1 MALIASGIHGSSPG
15 MSYEFYAEQTSGSG
29 NNRTIKITLKLKA
42 GQYSTSYYGYPVQWR
57 ANVNGSW
64 SGWMSVKGG
73 EAWRGSDGFRTF
85 TYTATTNVGT
95 TSSKSITVGIETDSI
110 GYTHW
115 DFSKTGS
122 LTVSQT
128 NVAPSLSGTVSIDGS
143 TSNRTISEN
152 ATQLVIKTPAASDT
166 NLSGYRF
173 RVSINGGG
181 YTEIYR
187 GASTS
192 YTHNI
197 SGYGEGTTF
206 KYVVDAYDSV
216 GAWSANIYSPTIT
229 KNKFTQDN
237 ISSTSSIAFGT
248 TTIAFTYSGASNT
261 QSGVTI
267 TKTLSCDNGITVY
280 NPNIT
285 AASPINL
292 TIYKSGTAP
301 STPYVKF
308 DDIKKVFATTTNKG
322 KGVLNFTLTSKNSN
336 ETTKTSSEAINVN
349 LQVNPNNTSASISL
363 VQTESTNY
371 LSIASSTNKYF
382 IPDGSKVTRV
392 KWSSVTGKLGEA
404 VTYQVYVAYGSGG
417 WTKIADLST
426 GTTYYNHAV
435 PVQTVSQQFKYKVR
449 VISTYNSDNF
459 SEATTSAQTLHYY
472 NEPSLT
478 QGTITRAA
486 TTADVIV
493 TIKSNSSI
501 PNINTKGTW
510 AVYKSGTTTPV
521 VSSGNLSVAQTS
533 QTLKLTGLTD
543 ANTYDLKVTY
553 NDDTGYMATNKVT
566 TIKIS
571 ANLPIM
577 FINKYGVGVNGVAAS
592 SSYSIDVNGAARI
605 RGSLTTDKGVAIT
618 TVGTSWIG
626 GKTHTNLLNFTGN
639 STGSYHPM
647 IRYTHNSGNVTN
659 IGAYQDRI
667 GFYGYKAAT
676 TANQTDVAAFLDTSD
691 NSFVVSGTLKA
702 ANVTIG
708 GANVYHTGR
717 KPTPA
722 DIGALPSSGGIISS
736 STLPQLTIK
745 NPSGQAADL
754 LFDRGSN
761 ANWKITTTGGNFRLQ
776 CDYTSGKVPLY
787 DVMRLDYNTGNVWFK
802 GCGYTDSGIFLL
814 PNNMKLYVE
823 WYEVAKNSSR
833 RITLPTGLYK
843 SRVLPPMT
851 SNYVTQ
857 GNYNAYSTVN
867 TIAVSHWDL
876 SGVTL
881 LNYDSSKPARVML
894 WVIGE

>member
-1 MALIASGIHGSSPG
+1 MALIASGIHGSGPG

-42 GQYSTSYYGYPVQWR
+42 GQYSTSYYAYPVQWR

-152 ATQLVIKTPAASDT
+152 TTQLVIKTPAASDT

-173 RVSINGGG
+173 RVSVNGGG

-187 GASTS
+187 GSSTS

-229 KNKFTQDN
+229 KNKFIQDN

-292 TIYKSGTAP
+292 KIWRTGEATPA
-301 STPYVKF
+301 STQPYVRF

-322 KGVLNFTLTSKNSN
+322 KGVLNFTLTSRNSN
-336 ETTKTSSEAINVN
+336 GTTKTSSEAINVN

-382 IPDGSKVTRV
+382 IPDGTKVTRV

-417 WTKIADLST
+417 WTKIADLPT

-577 FINKYGVGVNGVAAS
+577 FINKYGVGANGVAADS
-592 SSYSIDVNGAARI
+592 SN
-605 RGSLTTDKGVAIT
+605 SLKIKGNA
-618 TVGTSWIG
+618 
-626 GKTHTNLLNFTGN
+626 
-639 STGSYHPM
+639 
-647 IRYTHNSGNVTN
+647 N
-659 IGAYQDRI
+659 IA
-667 GFYGYKAAT
+667 
-676 TANQTDVAAFLDTSD
+676 
-691 NSFVVSGTLKA
+691 GTLNA
-702 ANVTIG
+702 TNVQVG
-708 GANVYHTGR
+708 GNNVYHTGR

-722 DIGALPSSGGIISS
+722 DIGASPTSHNHFNCGIIDAKDLNNYTTEGLQGVTNNNCTNQPASGYFYIFNMKYNN
-736 STLPQLTIK
+736 TNIK
-745 NPSGQAADL
+745 QIAYGYNQQKMYTRHRYNGTWSGWQ
-754 LFDRGSN
+754 
-761 ANWKITTTGGNFRLQ
+761 KV
-776 CDYTSGKVPLY
+776 YTSDNKPTPTEIGAIPEANREIRFL
-787 DVMRLDYNTGNVWFK
+787 GNVK
-802 GCGYTDSGIFLL
+802 SGTVIFDKT
-814 PNNMKLYVE
+814 KL
-823 WYEVAKNSSR
+823 KNGVKVSF
-833 RITLPTGLYK
+833 
-843 SRVLPPMT
+843 MT
-851 SNYVTQ
+851 SNKMGTDSWHYAINGKWTDGWTMSQEAKYVFDFTKIKPD
-857 GNYNAYSTVN
+857 GSVWLYEVSVFN
-867 TIAVSHWDL
+867 TYRESIGSRRCDGA
-876 SGVTL
+876 
-881 LNYDSSKPARVML
+881 SKL
-894 WVIGE
+894 YIGELNTLMVYLDHATNVCDNLTALIEYY

>member
-64 SGWMSVKGG
+64 SGWMKVKGS
-73 EAWRGSDGFRTF
+73 ESWRGSDGFRTF

-166 NLSGYRF
+166 NLSGSRF
-173 RVSINGGG
+173 RVSVNGGG

-187 GASTS
+187 GSSTS

-206 KYVVDAYDSV
+206 KYVVDDYDSV
-216 GAWSANIYSPTIT
+216 GAWSVNIYSPTIT
-229 KNKFTQDN
+229 KNKFIQDN

-292 TIYKSGTAP
+292 KIWRTGEATP
-301 STPYVKF
+301 TSTQPYVKF

-322 KGVLNFTLTSKNSN
+322 KGVLNFTLTSRNSN
-336 ETTKTSSEAINVN
+336 GTTKTSSEAINVN

-382 IPDGSKVTRV
+382 IPDGTKVTRV

-417 WTKIADLST
+417 WTKIADLPT

-459 SEATTSAQTLHYY
+459 LEATTSAQTLHFY

-521 VSSGNLSVAQTS
+521 VSSGNLSVAQTP

-543 ANTYDLKVTY
+543 ASTYDLKVTY

-577 FINKYGVGVNGVAAS
+577 FINKYGVGVNGVAADS
-592 SSYSIDVNGAARI
+592 SN
-605 RGSLTTDKGVAIT
+605 SLKVKGNA
-618 TVGTSWIG
+618 
-626 GKTHTNLLNFTGN
+626 
-639 STGSYHPM
+639 
-647 IRYTHNSGNVTN
+647 N
-659 IGAYQDRI
+659 IA
-667 GFYGYKAAT
+667 
-676 TANQTDVAAFLDTSD
+676 
-691 NSFVVSGTLKA
+691 GTLNA
-702 ANVTIG
+702 TNVQVG
-708 GANVYHTGR
+708 GNNVYHTGR

-722 DIGALPSSGGIISS
+722 DIGASPTSHNHFNCGIIDDKDLNNYTTEGLQGVTNNNCTNQPASGYFYIFNMKYNN
-736 STLPQLTIK
+736 TNIK
-745 NPSGQAADL
+745 QIAYGYNQQKMYTRHRYNGTWSGWQ
-754 LFDRGSN
+754 
-761 ANWKITTTGGNFRLQ
+761 KV
-776 CDYTSGKVPLY
+776 YTSDNKPTPTEIGAIPEANREIRFL
-787 DVMRLDYNTGNVWFK
+787 GNVK
-802 GCGYTDSGIFLL
+802 SGTVIFDKT
-814 PNNMKLYVE
+814 KL
-823 WYEVAKNSSR
+823 KNGVKVSF
-833 RITLPTGLYK
+833 
-843 SRVLPPMT
+843 MT
-851 SNYVTQ
+851 SNKMGTDSWHYAINGKWTDGWTMSQEAKYVFDFTKIKPD
-857 GNYNAYSTVN
+857 GSVWLYEVSVFN
-867 TIAVSHWDL
+867 TYRESIGSRRCDGA
-876 SGVTL
+876 
-881 LNYDSSKPARVML
+881 SKL
-894 WVIGE
+894 YIGELNTLMVYLDHATNVCDNLTALIEYY

>member
-1 MALIASGIHGSSPG
+1 MALIASGIHGSGPG

-42 GQYSTSYYGYPVQWR
+42 GQYSTSYYAYPVQWR

-152 ATQLVIKTPAASDT
+152 TTQLVIKTPAASDT

-173 RVSINGGG
+173 RVSVNGGG

-187 GASTS
+187 GSSTS

-229 KNKFTQDN
+229 KNKFIQDN

-267 TKTLSCDNGITVY
+267 TKTLSCDNGITIY

-292 TIYKSGTAP
+292 KIWRTGEATPA
-301 STPYVKF
+301 STQPYVRF

-322 KGVLNFTLTSKNSN
+322 KGVLNFTLTSRNSN
-336 ETTKTSSEAINVN
+336 GTTKTSSEAINVN

-382 IPDGSKVTRV
+382 IPDGTKVTRV

-417 WTKIADLST
+417 WTKIADLPT

-521 VSSGNLSVAQTS
+521 VSSGNLSVAQTL

-577 FINKYGVGVNGVAAS
+577 FINKYGVGVNGVVADS
-592 SSYSIDVNGAARI
+592 SN
-605 RGSLTTDKGVAIT
+605 SLKIKGNANVA
-618 TVGTSWIG
+618 
-626 GKTHTNLLNFTGN
+626 
-639 STGSYHPM
+639 
-647 IRYTHNSGNVTN
+647 
-659 IGAYQDRI
+659 
-667 GFYGYKAAT
+667 
-676 TANQTDVAAFLDTSD
+676 
-691 NSFVVSGTLKA
+691 GTLNA
-702 ANVTIG
+702 TNVQVG
-708 GANVYHTGR
+708 GNNVYHTGR

-722 DIGALPSSGGIISS
+722 DIGASPTSHNHFNCGIIDAKDLNNYTTEGLQGVTNNNCTNQPASGYFYIFNMKYNN
-736 STLPQLTIK
+736 TNIK
-745 NPSGQAADL
+745 QIAYGYNQQKMYTRHRYNGTWSGWQ
-754 LFDRGSN
+754 
-761 ANWKITTTGGNFRLQ
+761 KV
-776 CDYTSGKVPLY
+776 YTSDNKPTPTEIGAIPEANREIRFL
-787 DVMRLDYNTGNVWFK
+787 GNVK
-802 GCGYTDSGIFLL
+802 SGTVIFDKT
-814 PNNMKLYVE
+814 KL
-823 WYEVAKNSSR
+823 KNGVKVSF
-833 RITLPTGLYK
+833 
-843 SRVLPPMT
+843 MT
-851 SNYVTQ
+851 SNKMGTDSWHYAINGKWTDGWTMSQEAKYVFDFTKIKPD
-857 GNYNAYSTVN
+857 GSVWLYEVSVFN
-867 TIAVSHWDL
+867 TYRESIGSRRCDGA
-876 SGVTL
+876 
-881 LNYDSSKPARVML
+881 SKL
-894 WVIGE
+894 YIGELNTLMVYLDHATNVCDNLTALIEYY

>member
-42 GQYSTSYYGYPVQWR
+42 GQYATSFYGYPVQWR
-57 ANVNGSW
+57 ANINGSW
-64 SGWMSVKGG
+64 SGWMKVKGS
-73 EAWRGSDGFRTF
+73 ESWRGSDGFRTF

-152 ATQLVIKTPAASDT
+152 TTQLVIKTPAASDT

-173 RVSINGGG
+173 RVSVNGGG

-187 GASTS
+187 GTSTS

-229 KNKFTQDN
+229 KNKFIQDN

-292 TIYKSGTAP
+292 TIYKSGTVP
-301 STPYVKF
+301 PTPYVKF

-322 KGVLNFTLTSKNSN
+322 KGVLNFTLTSRNSN
-336 ETTKTSSEAINVN
+336 GTTKTSSEAINVN

-382 IPDGSKVTRV
+382 IPDGIKVTRV

-417 WTKIADLST
+417 WTKIADLPT

-510 AVYKSGTTTPV
+510 SVYKSGTTTPV
-521 VSSGNLSVAQTS
+521 ISSGNLSVAQTS

-553 NDDTGYMATNKVT
+553 NDDTGYMATNKVA

-577 FINKYGVGVNGVAAS
+577 FINKYGVGVNGVAADS
-592 SSYSIDVNGAARI
+592 SN
-605 RGSLTTDKGVAIT
+605 SLKIKGNANIA
-618 TVGTSWIG
+618 GT
-626 GKTHTNLLNFTGN
+626 LNA
-639 STGSYHPM
+639 
-647 IRYTHNSGNVTN
+647 TN
-659 IGAYQDRI
+659 IQ
-667 GFYGYKAAT
+667 
-676 TANQTDVAAFLDTSD
+676 V
-691 NSFVVSGTLKA
+691 
-702 ANVTIG
+702 G
-708 GANVYHTGR
+708 GNNVYHTGR

-722 DIGALPSSGGIISS
+722 DIGASPTSHNHFNCGIIDAKDLNNYTTEGLQGVTNNNCTNQPASGYFYIFNMKYNN
-736 STLPQLTIK
+736 TNIK
-745 NPSGQAADL
+745 QIAYGYNQQKMYTRHRYNGTWSGWQ
-754 LFDRGSN
+754 
-761 ANWKITTTGGNFRLQ
+761 KV
-776 CDYTSGKVPLY
+776 YTSDNKPTPTEIGAIPEANREIRFL
-787 DVMRLDYNTGNVWFK
+787 GNVK
-802 GCGYTDSGIFLL
+802 SGTVIFDKT
-814 PNNMKLYVE
+814 KL
-823 WYEVAKNSSR
+823 KNGVKVSF
-833 RITLPTGLYK
+833 
-843 SRVLPPMT
+843 MT
-851 SNYVTQ
+851 SNKMGTDSWHYAINGKWTDGWTMSQEAKYVFDFTKIKPD
-857 GNYNAYSTVN
+857 GSVWLYEVSVFN
-867 TIAVSHWDL
+867 TYRESIGSRRCDGA
-876 SGVTL
+876 
-881 LNYDSSKPARVML
+881 SKL
-894 WVIGE
+894 YIGELNTLMVYLDHATNVCDNLTALIEYY

>member
-42 GQYSTSYYGYPVQWR
+42 GQYATSFYGYPVQWR
-57 ANVNGSW
+57 ANINGSW
-64 SGWMSVKGG
+64 SGWMKVKGS
-73 EAWRGSDGFRTF
+73 ESWRGSDGFRTF
-85 TYTATTNVGT
+85 TYTSTTNAGT

-187 GASTS
+187 GSSTS

-229 KNKFTQDN
+229 KNKFIQDN
-237 ISSTSSIAFGT
+237 ISSTSSIDFGT

-292 TIYKSGTAP
+292 KIWRTGEATPA
-301 STPYVKF
+301 STQPYVRF

-322 KGVLNFTLTSKNSN
+322 KGILNFTLTSKNSN
-336 ETTKTSSEAINVN
+336 GTTKTSSEAINVN

-382 IPDGSKVTRV
+382 IPDGTKVTRV
-392 KWSSVTGKLGEA
+392 KWSSVSGKLGEA

-417 WTKIADLST
+417 WTKIADLPT

-459 SEATTSAQTLHYY
+459 SEAATSAQTLHFY
-472 NEPSLT
+472 NQPSLA

-510 AVYKSGTTTPV
+510 TVYKSGTTTPV
-521 VSSGNLSVAQTS
+521 VSSGNLSVAQTA

-553 NDDTGYMATNKVT
+553 NDNTGYMATNKVT

-571 ANLPIM
+571 ANLPIL
-577 FINKYGVGVNGVAAS
+577 FINKYGVGVNGVAADS
-592 SSYSIDVNGAARI
+592 SN
-605 RGSLTTDKGVAIT
+605 SLKIKGNANIA
-618 TVGTSWIG
+618 GTLNATNVQVG
-626 GKTHTNLLNFTGN
+626 GK
-639 STGSYHPM
+639 
-647 IRYTHNSGNVTN
+647 
-659 IGAYQDRI
+659 
-667 GFYGYKAAT
+667 
-676 TANQTDVAAFLDTSD
+676 
-691 NSFVVSGTLKA
+691 
-702 ANVTIG
+702 
-708 GANVYHTGR
+708 NVYHTGR

-722 DIGALPSSGGIISS
+722 DIGAAATSHNHFNCGIIDAKDLNDYTTEGLQGVCNNNCTNQPTSGYFYIFNMKYNNTNIKQIAYGYNQQKMYTRHRYNGTWSS
-736 STLPQLTIK
+736 WQKVYTSDNRPTAAEIGAIPESNRELKFFGNVKSATITFDKTKIK
-745 NPSGQAADL
+745 NGV
-754 LFDRGSN
+754 
-761 ANWKITTTGGNFRLQ
+761 
-776 CDYTSGKVPLY
+776 KVS
-787 DVMRLDYNTGNVWFK
+787 F
-802 GCGYTDSGIFLL
+802 
-814 PNNMKLYVE
+814 
-823 WYEVAKNSSR
+823 
-833 RITLPTGLYK
+833 
-843 SRVLPPMT
+843 MT
-851 SNYVTQ
+851 SNKMGTDSWHYAINGKWTDGWTMSQ
-857 GNYNAYSTVN
+857 EAKYSFDFTKIKPDASVWLYEVSVFN
-867 TIAVSHWDL
+867 VYRETIGAKRHDGAAKL
-876 SGVTL
+876 YIGDIKTL
-881 LNYDSSKPARVML
+881 MVYLDHATNVCDNLTALIEYY
-894 WVIGE
+894 

>member
-1 MALIASGIHGSSPG
+1 MALIASGIHGSGPG

-42 GQYSTSYYGYPVQWR
+42 GQYSTSYYAYPVQWR

-152 ATQLVIKTPAASDT
+152 TTQLVIKTPAASDT

-173 RVSINGGG
+173 RVSVNGGG

-187 GASTS
+187 GSSTS

-229 KNKFTQDN
+229 KNKFIQDN

-267 TKTLSCDNGITVY
+267 TKTLSCDNGITIY

-292 TIYKSGTAP
+292 KIWRTGEATPA
-301 STPYVKF
+301 STQPYVKF

-322 KGVLNFTLTSKNSN
+322 KGVLNFTLTSRNSN
-336 ETTKTSSEAINVN
+336 GTTKTSSEAINVN

-382 IPDGSKVTRV
+382 IPDGTKVTRV

-417 WTKIADLST
+417 WTKIADLPT

-521 VSSGNLSVAQTS
+521 VSSGNLSVAQTL

-577 FINKYGVGVNGVAAS
+577 FINKYGVGVNGVVADS
-592 SSYSIDVNGAARI
+592 SN
-605 RGSLTTDKGVAIT
+605 SLKIKGNANVA
-618 TVGTSWIG
+618 
-626 GKTHTNLLNFTGN
+626 
-639 STGSYHPM
+639 
-647 IRYTHNSGNVTN
+647 
-659 IGAYQDRI
+659 
-667 GFYGYKAAT
+667 
-676 TANQTDVAAFLDTSD
+676 
-691 NSFVVSGTLKA
+691 GTLNA
-702 ANVTIG
+702 TNVQVG
-708 GANVYHTGR
+708 GNNVYHTGR

-722 DIGALPSSGGIISS
+722 DIGASPTSHNHFNCGIIDAKDLNNYTTEGLQGVTNNNCTNQPASGYFYIFNMKYNN
-736 STLPQLTIK
+736 TNIK
-745 NPSGQAADL
+745 QIAYGYNQQKMYTRHRYNGTWSGWQ
-754 LFDRGSN
+754 
-761 ANWKITTTGGNFRLQ
+761 KV
-776 CDYTSGKVPLY
+776 YTSDNKPTPTEIGAIPEANREIRFL
-787 DVMRLDYNTGNVWFK
+787 GNVK
-802 GCGYTDSGIFLL
+802 SGTVIFDKT
-814 PNNMKLYVE
+814 KL
-823 WYEVAKNSSR
+823 KNGVKVSF
-833 RITLPTGLYK
+833 
-843 SRVLPPMT
+843 MT
-851 SNYVTQ
+851 SNKMGTDSWHYAINGKWTDGWTMSQEAKYVFDFTKIKPD
-857 GNYNAYSTVN
+857 GSVWLYEVSVFN
-867 TIAVSHWDL
+867 TYRESIGSRRCDGA
-876 SGVTL
+876 
-881 LNYDSSKPARVML
+881 SKL
-894 WVIGE
+894 YIGELNTLMVYLDHATNVCDNLTALIEYY

>member
-1 MALIASGIHGSSPG
+1 MALIASGIHGSGPG

-42 GQYSTSYYGYPVQWR
+42 GQYATSFYGYPVQWR
-57 ANVNGSW
+57 ANINGSW
-64 SGWMSVKGG
+64 SGWMKVKGS
-73 EAWRGSDGFRTF
+73 ESWRGSDGFRTF

-152 ATQLVIKTPAASDT
+152 ATKLVIKTPAASDT

-229 KNKFTQDN
+229 KNKFTQDK

-292 TIYKSGTAP
+292 SIYKSGTVP

-336 ETTKTSSEAINVN
+336 GTTKTSSEAINVN

-417 WTKIADLST
+417 WTKIADLPT

-577 FINKYGVGVNGVAAS
+577 FINKYGVGVNGVAADS
-592 SSYSIDVNGAARI
+592 SN
-605 RGSLTTDKGVAIT
+605 SLKIKGNA
-618 TVGTSWIG
+618 
-626 GKTHTNLLNFTGN
+626 
-639 STGSYHPM
+639 
-647 IRYTHNSGNVTN
+647 N
-659 IGAYQDRI
+659 IA
-667 GFYGYKAAT
+667 
-676 TANQTDVAAFLDTSD
+676 
-691 NSFVVSGTLKA
+691 GTLNA
-702 ANVTIG
+702 TNVQVG
-708 GANVYHTGR
+708 GNNVYHTGR

-722 DIGALPSSGGIISS
+722 DIGASPTSHNHFNCGIIDAKDLNNYTTEGLQGVTNNNCTNQPASGYFYIFNMKYNN
-736 STLPQLTIK
+736 TNIK
-745 NPSGQAADL
+745 QIAYGYNQQKMYTRHRYNGTWSGWQ
-754 LFDRGSN
+754 
-761 ANWKITTTGGNFRLQ
+761 KV
-776 CDYTSGKVPLY
+776 YTSDNKPTPTEIGAIPEANREIRFL
-787 DVMRLDYNTGNVWFK
+787 GNVK
-802 GCGYTDSGIFLL
+802 SGTVIFDKT
-814 PNNMKLYVE
+814 KL
-823 WYEVAKNSSR
+823 KNGVKVSF
-833 RITLPTGLYK
+833 
-843 SRVLPPMT
+843 MT
-851 SNYVTQ
+851 SNKMGTDSWHYAINGKWTDGWTMSQEAKYVFDFTKIKPD
-857 GNYNAYSTVN
+857 GSVWLYEVSVFN
-867 TIAVSHWDL
+867 TYRESIGSRRCDGA
-876 SGVTL
+876 
-881 LNYDSSKPARVML
+881 SKL
-894 WVIGE
+894 YIGELNTLMVYLDHATNVCDNLTALIEYY

>member
-42 GQYSTSYYGYPVQWR
+42 GQYATSFYGYPVQWR
-57 ANVNGSW
+57 ANINGSW
-64 SGWMSVKGG
+64 SGWMKVKGS
-73 EAWRGSDGFRTF
+73 ESWRGSDGFRTF

-95 TSSKSITVGIETDSI
+95 TSSKSIIVGIETDSI

-173 RVSINGGG
+173 RVSVNGGG

-187 GASTS
+187 GSSTS

-229 KNKFTQDN
+229 KNKFIQDN

-292 TIYKSGTAP
+292 TIYKSGTVP
-301 STPYVKF
+301 STSYVKF

-322 KGVLNFTLTSKNSN
+322 KGVLNFTLTSRNSN
-336 ETTKTSSEAINVN
+336 GTTKTSSEAINVN

-382 IPDGSKVTRV
+382 IPDGIKVTRV

-417 WTKIADLST
+417 WTKIADLPT

-521 VSSGNLSVAQTS
+521 VSSGNLSVAQTP

-577 FINKYGVGVNGVAAS
+577 FINKYGVGVNGVAADS
-592 SSYSIDVNGAARI
+592 SN
-605 RGSLTTDKGVAIT
+605 SLKVKGNANVA
-618 TVGTSWIG
+618 
-626 GKTHTNLLNFTGN
+626 
-639 STGSYHPM
+639 
-647 IRYTHNSGNVTN
+647 
-659 IGAYQDRI
+659 
-667 GFYGYKAAT
+667 
-676 TANQTDVAAFLDTSD
+676 
-691 NSFVVSGTLKA
+691 GTLNA
-702 ANVTIG
+702 TNVQVG
-708 GANVYHTGR
+708 GNNVYHTGR

-722 DIGALPSSGGIISS
+722 DIGASPSSHAHSS
-736 STLPQLTIK
+736 
-745 NPSGQAADL
+745 
-754 LFDRGSN
+754 
-761 ANWKITTTGGNFRLQ
+761 
-776 CDYTSGKVPLY
+776 
-787 DVMRLDYNTGNVWFK
+787 
-802 GCGYTDSGIFLL
+802 
-814 PNNMKLYVE
+814 
-823 WYEVAKNSSR
+823 
-833 RITLPTGLYK
+833 
-843 SRVLPPMT
+843 
-851 SNYVTQ
+851 
-857 GNYNAYSTVN
+857 
-867 TIAVSHWDL
+867 IAVSDVRNTNPTPNDYGDRAISTFFNNQYGDGWR
-876 SGVTL
+876 SGVTVKGWSDGYCTWQLSNPSSTAVSEQLKFRAGIGTTWNPWRKIYHEGNKPTPAEIGTSNVKYVLLGTGTKFDIVPPNTNANFIRCTFSCGNKQEMSSMYVNVNEKYVTDWTVGGSFSMVIEFMKVHSSQYVMSMNVHCALRNSSTSYRLTTSTNL
-881 LNYDSSKPARVML
+881 LNYSTIQKITFEHSQAGYKLENCAYTL
-894 WVIGE
+894 EWY

>member
-1 MALIASGIHGSSPG
+1 MALIASGIHGSGPG

-42 GQYSTSYYGYPVQWR
+42 GQYSTSYYAYPVQWR

-85 TYTATTNVGT
+85 TYTVTTNVGT

-152 ATQLVIKTPAASDT
+152 TTQLVIKTPAASDT

-173 RVSINGGG
+173 RVSVNGGG

-187 GASTS
+187 GSSTS

-229 KNKFTQDN
+229 KNKFIQDN

-292 TIYKSGTAP
+292 KIWRTGEATPA
-301 STPYVKF
+301 STQPYVRF

-322 KGVLNFTLTSKNSN
+322 KGVLNFTLTSRNSN
-336 ETTKTSSEAINVN
+336 GTTKTSSEAINVN

-382 IPDGSKVTRV
+382 IPDGTKVTRV

-417 WTKIADLST
+417 WTKIADLPT

-577 FINKYGVGVNGVAAS
+577 FINKYGVGVNGVAADS
-592 SSYSIDVNGAARI
+592 SN
-605 RGSLTTDKGVAIT
+605 SLKIKGNA
-618 TVGTSWIG
+618 
-626 GKTHTNLLNFTGN
+626 
-639 STGSYHPM
+639 
-647 IRYTHNSGNVTN
+647 N
-659 IGAYQDRI
+659 IA
-667 GFYGYKAAT
+667 
-676 TANQTDVAAFLDTSD
+676 
-691 NSFVVSGTLKA
+691 GTLNA
-702 ANVTIG
+702 TNVQVG
-708 GANVYHTGR
+708 GNNVYHTGR

-722 DIGALPSSGGIISS
+722 DIGASPTSHNHFNCGIIDAKDLNNYTTEGLQGVTNNNCTNQPASGYFYIFNMKYNN
-736 STLPQLTIK
+736 TNIK
-745 NPSGQAADL
+745 QIAYGYNQQKMYTRHRYNGTWSGWQ
-754 LFDRGSN
+754 
-761 ANWKITTTGGNFRLQ
+761 KV
-776 CDYTSGKVPLY
+776 YTSDNKPTPTEIGAIPEANREIRFL
-787 DVMRLDYNTGNVWFK
+787 GNVK
-802 GCGYTDSGIFLL
+802 SGTVIFDKT
-814 PNNMKLYVE
+814 KL
-823 WYEVAKNSSR
+823 KNGVKVSF
-833 RITLPTGLYK
+833 
-843 SRVLPPMT
+843 MT
-851 SNYVTQ
+851 SNKMGTDSWHYAINGKWTDGWTMSQEAKYVFDFTKIKPD
-857 GNYNAYSTVN
+857 GSVWLYEVSVFN
-867 TIAVSHWDL
+867 TYRESIGSRRCDGA
-876 SGVTL
+876 
-881 LNYDSSKPARVML
+881 SKL
-894 WVIGE
+894 YIGELNTLMVYLDHATNVCDNLTALIEYY

>member
-1 MALIASGIHGSSPG
+1 MALIASGLHGSSPG

-42 GQYSTSYYGYPVQWR
+42 GQYATSFYGYPVQWR

-64 SGWMSVKGG
+64 SGWMKVKGS
-73 EAWRGSDGFRTF
+73 ESWRGSDGFRTF

-173 RVSINGGG
+173 RVSVNGGG

-187 GASTS
+187 GSSTS

-216 GAWSANIYSPTIT
+216 GAWSVNIYSPTIT
-229 KNKFTQDN
+229 KNKFIQDN

-292 TIYKSGTAP
+292 KIWRTGEATP
-301 STPYVKF
+301 TSTQPYVKF

-322 KGVLNFTLTSKNSN
+322 KGVLNFTLTSRNSN
-336 ETTKTSSEAINVN
+336 GTTKTSSEAINVN

-382 IPDGSKVTRV
+382 IPDGTKVTRV

-417 WTKIADLST
+417 WTKIADLPT

-459 SEATTSAQTLHYY
+459 LEATTSAQTLHFY

-521 VSSGNLSVAQTS
+521 VSSGNLSVAQTP

-543 ANTYDLKVTY
+543 ASTYDLKVTY

-577 FINKYGVGVNGVAAS
+577 FINKYGVGVNGVAADS
-592 SSYSIDVNGAARI
+592 SN
-605 RGSLTTDKGVAIT
+605 SLKVKGNA
-618 TVGTSWIG
+618 
-626 GKTHTNLLNFTGN
+626 
-639 STGSYHPM
+639 
-647 IRYTHNSGNVTN
+647 N
-659 IGAYQDRI
+659 IA
-667 GFYGYKAAT
+667 
-676 TANQTDVAAFLDTSD
+676 
-691 NSFVVSGTLKA
+691 GTLNA
-702 ANVTIG
+702 TNVQVG
-708 GANVYHTGR
+708 GNNVYHTGR

-722 DIGALPSSGGIISS
+722 DIGASPTSHNHFNCGIIDDKDLNNYTTEGLQGVTNNNCTNQPASGYFYIFNMKYNN
-736 STLPQLTIK
+736 TNIK
-745 NPSGQAADL
+745 QIAYGYNQQKMYTRHRYNGTWSGWQ
-754 LFDRGSN
+754 
-761 ANWKITTTGGNFRLQ
+761 KV
-776 CDYTSGKVPLY
+776 YTSDNKPTPTEIGAIPEANREIRFL
-787 DVMRLDYNTGNVWFK
+787 GNVK
-802 GCGYTDSGIFLL
+802 SGTVIFDKT
-814 PNNMKLYVE
+814 KL
-823 WYEVAKNSSR
+823 KNGVKVSF
-833 RITLPTGLYK
+833 
-843 SRVLPPMT
+843 MT
-851 SNYVTQ
+851 SNKMGTDSWHYAINGKWTDGWTMSQEAKYVFDFTKIKPD
-857 GNYNAYSTVN
+857 GSVWLYEVSVFN
-867 TIAVSHWDL
+867 TYRESIGSRRCDGA
-876 SGVTL
+876 
-881 LNYDSSKPARVML
+881 SKL
-894 WVIGE
+894 YIGELNTLMVYLDHATNVCDNLTALIEYY

>member
-1 MALIASGIHGSSPG
+1 MALIASGIHGSGPG
-15 MSYEFYAEQTSGSG
+15 MSYEFYAEQTAGSG

-42 GQYSTSYYGYPVQWR
+42 GQYSTSYYAYPVQWR

-152 ATQLVIKTPAASDT
+152 TTQLVIKTPAASDT

-173 RVSINGGG
+173 RVSVNGGG

-187 GASTS
+187 GSSTS

-229 KNKFTQDN
+229 KNKFIQDN

-292 TIYKSGTAP
+292 KIWRTGEATPA
-301 STPYVKF
+301 STQPYVKF

-322 KGVLNFTLTSKNSN
+322 KGVLNFTLTSRNSN
-336 ETTKTSSEAINVN
+336 GTTKTSSEAINVN

-382 IPDGSKVTRV
+382 IPDGTKVTRV

-417 WTKIADLST
+417 WTKIADLPT

-521 VSSGNLSVAQTS
+521 VSSGNLSVAQTL

-577 FINKYGVGVNGVAAS
+577 FINKYGVGVNGVVADS
-592 SSYSIDVNGAARI
+592 SN
-605 RGSLTTDKGVAIT
+605 SLKIKGNANVA
-618 TVGTSWIG
+618 
-626 GKTHTNLLNFTGN
+626 
-639 STGSYHPM
+639 
-647 IRYTHNSGNVTN
+647 
-659 IGAYQDRI
+659 
-667 GFYGYKAAT
+667 
-676 TANQTDVAAFLDTSD
+676 
-691 NSFVVSGTLKA
+691 GTLNA
-702 ANVTIG
+702 TNVQVG
-708 GANVYHTGR
+708 GNNVYHTGR

-722 DIGALPSSGGIISS
+722 DIGASPTSHNHFNCGIIDAKDLNNYTTEGLQGVTNNNCTNQPASGYFYIFNMKYNN
-736 STLPQLTIK
+736 TNIK
-745 NPSGQAADL
+745 QIAYGYNQQKMYTRHRYNGTWSGWQ
-754 LFDRGSN
+754 
-761 ANWKITTTGGNFRLQ
+761 KV
-776 CDYTSGKVPLY
+776 YTSDNKPTPTEIGAIPEANREIRFL
-787 DVMRLDYNTGNVWFK
+787 GNVK
-802 GCGYTDSGIFLL
+802 SGTVIFDKT
-814 PNNMKLYVE
+814 KL
-823 WYEVAKNSSR
+823 KNGVKVSF
-833 RITLPTGLYK
+833 
-843 SRVLPPMT
+843 MT
-851 SNYVTQ
+851 SNKMGTDSWHYAINGKWTDGWTMSQEAKYVFDFTKIKPD
-857 GNYNAYSTVN
+857 GSVWLYEVSVFN
-867 TIAVSHWDL
+867 TYRESIGSRRCDGA
-876 SGVTL
+876 
-881 LNYDSSKPARVML
+881 SKL
-894 WVIGE
+894 YIGELNTLMVYLDHATNVCDNLTALIEYY

>member
-1 MALIASGIHGSSPG
+1 MALIASGIHGSGPG
-15 MSYEFYAEQTSGSG
+15 MSYEFYAEQTAGSG

-42 GQYSTSYYGYPVQWR
+42 GQYSTSYYAYPVQWR

-152 ATQLVIKTPAASDT
+152 TTQLVIKTPAASDT

-173 RVSINGGG
+173 RVSVNGGG

-187 GASTS
+187 GSSTS

-229 KNKFTQDN
+229 KNKFIQDN

-267 TKTLSCDNGITVY
+267 TKTLSCDNGITIY

-292 TIYKSGTAP
+292 KIWRTGEATPA
-301 STPYVKF
+301 STQPYVKF

-322 KGVLNFTLTSKNSN
+322 KGVLNFTLTSRNSN
-336 ETTKTSSEAINVN
+336 GTTKTSSEAINVN

-382 IPDGSKVTRV
+382 IPDGTKVTRV

-417 WTKIADLST
+417 WTKIADLPT

-521 VSSGNLSVAQTS
+521 VSSGNLSVAQTL

-577 FINKYGVGVNGVAAS
+577 FINKYGVGVNGVVADS
-592 SSYSIDVNGAARI
+592 SN
-605 RGSLTTDKGVAIT
+605 SLKIKGNANVA
-618 TVGTSWIG
+618 
-626 GKTHTNLLNFTGN
+626 
-639 STGSYHPM
+639 
-647 IRYTHNSGNVTN
+647 
-659 IGAYQDRI
+659 
-667 GFYGYKAAT
+667 
-676 TANQTDVAAFLDTSD
+676 
-691 NSFVVSGTLKA
+691 GTLNA
-702 ANVTIG
+702 TNVQVG
-708 GANVYHTGR
+708 GNNVYHTGR

-722 DIGALPSSGGIISS
+722 DIGASPTSHNHFNCGIIDAKDLNNYTTEGLQGVTNNNCTNQPASGYFYIFNMKYNN
-736 STLPQLTIK
+736 TNIK
-745 NPSGQAADL
+745 QIAYGYNQQKMYTRHRYNGTWSGWQK
-754 LFDRGSN
+754 F
-761 ANWKITTTGGNFRLQ
+761 
-776 CDYTSGKVPLY
+776 YTSDNKPTPTEIGAIPEANREIRFL
-787 DVMRLDYNTGNVWFK
+787 GNVK
-802 GCGYTDSGIFLL
+802 SGTVIFDKT
-814 PNNMKLYVE
+814 KL
-823 WYEVAKNSSR
+823 KNGVKVSF
-833 RITLPTGLYK
+833 
-843 SRVLPPMT
+843 MT
-851 SNYVTQ
+851 SNKMGTDSWHYAINGKWTDGWTMSQEAKYVFDFTKIKPD
-857 GNYNAYSTVN
+857 GSVWLYEVSVFN
-867 TIAVSHWDL
+867 TYRESIGSRRCDGA
-876 SGVTL
+876 
-881 LNYDSSKPARVML
+881 SKL
-894 WVIGE
+894 YIGELNTLMVYLDHATNVCDNLTALIEYY

>member
-1 MALIASGIHGSSPG
+1 MALIASGIHGSGPG

-42 GQYSTSYYGYPVQWR
+42 GQYSTSYYAYPVQWR

-152 ATQLVIKTPAASDT
+152 TTQLVIKTPAASDT

-173 RVSINGGG
+173 RVSVNGGG

-187 GASTS
+187 GSSTS

-229 KNKFTQDN
+229 KNKFIQDN

-292 TIYKSGTAP
+292 KIWRTGEATPA
-301 STPYVKF
+301 STQPYVRF

-322 KGVLNFTLTSKNSN
+322 KGVLNFTLTSRNSN
-336 ETTKTSSEAINVN
+336 GTTKTSSEAINVN

-382 IPDGSKVTRV
+382 IPDGTKVTRV

-417 WTKIADLST
+417 WTKIADLPT

-577 FINKYGVGVNGVAAS
+577 FINKYGVGVNGVAADS
-592 SSYSIDVNGAARI
+592 SN
-605 RGSLTTDKGVAIT
+605 SLKIKGNA
-618 TVGTSWIG
+618 
-626 GKTHTNLLNFTGN
+626 
-639 STGSYHPM
+639 
-647 IRYTHNSGNVTN
+647 N
-659 IGAYQDRI
+659 IA
-667 GFYGYKAAT
+667 
-676 TANQTDVAAFLDTSD
+676 
-691 NSFVVSGTLKA
+691 GTLNA
-702 ANVTIG
+702 TNVQVG
-708 GANVYHTGR
+708 GNNVYHTGR

-722 DIGALPSSGGIISS
+722 DIGASPTSHNHFNCGIIDAKDLNNYTTEGLQGVTNNNCTNQPASGYFYIFNMKYNN
-736 STLPQLTIK
+736 TNIK
-745 NPSGQAADL
+745 QIAYGYNQQKMYTRHRYNGTWSGWQ
-754 LFDRGSN
+754 
-761 ANWKITTTGGNFRLQ
+761 KV
-776 CDYTSGKVPLY
+776 YTSDNKPTPTEIGAIPEANREIRFL
-787 DVMRLDYNTGNVWFK
+787 GNVK
-802 GCGYTDSGIFLL
+802 SGTVIFDKT
-814 PNNMKLYVE
+814 KL
-823 WYEVAKNSSR
+823 KNGVKVSF
-833 RITLPTGLYK
+833 
-843 SRVLPPMT
+843 MT
-851 SNYVTQ
+851 SNKMGTDSWHYAINGKWTDGWTMSQEAKYVFDFTKIKPD
-857 GNYNAYSTVN
+857 GSVWLYEVSVFN
-867 TIAVSHWDL
+867 TYRESIGSRRCDGA
-876 SGVTL
+876 
-881 LNYDSSKPARVML
+881 SKL
-894 WVIGE
+894 YIGELNTLMVYLDHATNVCDNLTALIEYY

>member
-1 MALIASGIHGSSPG
+1 MALIASGIHGSGPG

-42 GQYSTSYYGYPVQWR
+42 GQYSTSYYAYPVQWR

-152 ATQLVIKTPAASDT
+152 TTQLVIKTPAASDT

-173 RVSINGGG
+173 RVSVNGGG

-187 GASTS
+187 GSSTS

-229 KNKFTQDN
+229 KNKFIQDN

-292 TIYKSGTAP
+292 KIWRTGEATPA
-301 STPYVKF
+301 STQPYVRF

-322 KGVLNFTLTSKNSN
+322 KGVLNFTLTSRNSN
-336 ETTKTSSEAINVN
+336 GTTKTSSEAINVN

-382 IPDGSKVTRV
+382 IPDGTKVTRV

-417 WTKIADLST
+417 WTKIADLPT

-521 VSSGNLSVAQTS
+521 VSSGNLSVAQTL

-577 FINKYGVGVNGVAAS
+577 FINKYGVGVNGVVADS
-592 SSYSIDVNGAARI
+592 SN
-605 RGSLTTDKGVAIT
+605 SLKIKGNANVA
-618 TVGTSWIG
+618 
-626 GKTHTNLLNFTGN
+626 
-639 STGSYHPM
+639 
-647 IRYTHNSGNVTN
+647 
-659 IGAYQDRI
+659 
-667 GFYGYKAAT
+667 
-676 TANQTDVAAFLDTSD
+676 
-691 NSFVVSGTLKA
+691 GTLNA
-702 ANVTIG
+702 TNVQVG
-708 GANVYHTGR
+708 GNNVYHTGR

-722 DIGALPSSGGIISS
+722 DIGASPTSHNHFNCGIIDAKDLNNYTTEGLQGVTNNNCTNQPASGYFYIFNMKYNN
-736 STLPQLTIK
+736 TNIK
-745 NPSGQAADL
+745 QIAYGYNQQKMYTRHRYNGTWSGWQ
-754 LFDRGSN
+754 
-761 ANWKITTTGGNFRLQ
+761 KV
-776 CDYTSGKVPLY
+776 YTSDNKPTPTEIGAIPEANREIRFL
-787 DVMRLDYNTGNVWFK
+787 GNVK
-802 GCGYTDSGIFLL
+802 SGTVIFDKT
-814 PNNMKLYVE
+814 KL
-823 WYEVAKNSSR
+823 KNGVKVSF
-833 RITLPTGLYK
+833 
-843 SRVLPPMT
+843 MT
-851 SNYVTQ
+851 SNKMGTDSWHYAINGKWTDGWTMSQEAKYVFDFTKIKPD
-857 GNYNAYSTVN
+857 GSVWLYEVSVFN
-867 TIAVSHWDL
+867 TYRESIGSRRCDGA
-876 SGVTL
+876 
-881 LNYDSSKPARVML
+881 SKL
-894 WVIGE
+894 YIGELNTLMVYLDHATNVCDNLTALIEYY

>member
-1 MALIASGIHGSSPG
+1 MALIASGIHGSGPG

-42 GQYSTSYYGYPVQWR
+42 GQYSTSYYAYPVQWR

-152 ATQLVIKTPAASDT
+152 TTQLVIKTPAASDT

-173 RVSINGGG
+173 RVSVNGGG

-187 GASTS
+187 GSSTS

-229 KNKFTQDN
+229 KNKFIQDN

-292 TIYKSGTAP
+292 KIWRTGEATPA
-301 STPYVKF
+301 STQPYVRF

-322 KGVLNFTLTSKNSN
+322 KGVLNFTLTSRNSN
-336 ETTKTSSEAINVN
+336 GTTKTSSEAINVN

-382 IPDGSKVTRV
+382 IPDGTKVTRV

-417 WTKIADLST
+417 WTKIADLPT

-521 VSSGNLSVAQTS
+521 VSSGNLSVAQTP

-577 FINKYGVGVNGVAAS
+577 FINKYGVGVNGVAADS
-592 SSYSIDVNGAARI
+592 SN
-605 RGSLTTDKGVAIT
+605 SLKVKGNANIA
-618 TVGTSWIG
+618 GT
-626 GKTHTNLLNFTGN
+626 LNA
-639 STGSYHPM
+639 
-647 IRYTHNSGNVTN
+647 TN
-659 IGAYQDRI
+659 IQ
-667 GFYGYKAAT
+667 
-676 TANQTDVAAFLDTSD
+676 V
-691 NSFVVSGTLKA
+691 
-702 ANVTIG
+702 G
-708 GANVYHTGR
+708 GNNVYHTGR

-722 DIGALPSSGGIISS
+722 DIGASPTSHNHFNCGILDAKDLNNYTTEGLQGVTNNNCTNQPASGYFYIFNMKYNN
-736 STLPQLTIK
+736 TNIK
-745 NPSGQAADL
+745 QIAYGYNQQKMYTRHRYNGTWSGWQ
-754 LFDRGSN
+754 
-761 ANWKITTTGGNFRLQ
+761 KV
-776 CDYTSGKVPLY
+776 YTSDNKPTPTEIGAIPEANREIRFL
-787 DVMRLDYNTGNVWFK
+787 GNVK
-802 GCGYTDSGIFLL
+802 SGTVIFDKT
-814 PNNMKLYVE
+814 KL
-823 WYEVAKNSSR
+823 KNGVKVSF
-833 RITLPTGLYK
+833 
-843 SRVLPPMT
+843 MT
-851 SNYVTQ
+851 SNKMGTDSWHYAINGKWTDGWTMSQEAKYVFDFTKIKPD
-857 GNYNAYSTVN
+857 GSVWLYEVSVFN
-867 TIAVSHWDL
+867 TYRESIGSRRCDGA
-876 SGVTL
+876 
-881 LNYDSSKPARVML
+881 SKL
-894 WVIGE
+894 YIGELNTLMVYLDHATNVCDNLTALIEYY

>member
-1 MALIASGIHGSSPG
+1 MALIASGIHGSGPG
-15 MSYEFYAEQTSGSG
+15 MSYEFYAEQTAGSG

-42 GQYSTSYYGYPVQWR
+42 GQYSTSYYAYPVQWR

-110 GYTHW
+110 GYSHW

-152 ATQLVIKTPAASDT
+152 TTQLVIKTPAASDT

-173 RVSINGGG
+173 RVSVNGGG

-187 GASTS
+187 GSSTS

-229 KNKFTQDN
+229 KNKFIQDN

-292 TIYKSGTAP
+292 KIWRTGEATPA
-301 STPYVKF
+301 STQPYVRF

-322 KGVLNFTLTSKNSN
+322 KGVLNFTLTSRNSN
-336 ETTKTSSEAINVN
+336 GTTKTSSEAINVN

-382 IPDGSKVTRV
+382 IPDGTKVTRV

-417 WTKIADLST
+417 WTKIADLPT

-459 SEATTSAQTLHYY
+459 SEATTSAQTLHFY

-577 FINKYGVGVNGVAAS
+577 FINKYGVGVNGVAADS
-592 SSYSIDVNGAARI
+592 SN
-605 RGSLTTDKGVAIT
+605 SLKIKGNA
-618 TVGTSWIG
+618 
-626 GKTHTNLLNFTGN
+626 
-639 STGSYHPM
+639 
-647 IRYTHNSGNVTN
+647 N
-659 IGAYQDRI
+659 IA
-667 GFYGYKAAT
+667 
-676 TANQTDVAAFLDTSD
+676 
-691 NSFVVSGTLKA
+691 GTLNA
-702 ANVTIG
+702 TNVQVG
-708 GANVYHTGR
+708 GNNVYHTGR

-722 DIGALPSSGGIISS
+722 DIGASPTSHNHFNCGIIDAKDLNNYTTEGLQGVTNNNCTNQPASGYFYIFNMKYNN
-736 STLPQLTIK
+736 TNIK
-745 NPSGQAADL
+745 QIAYGYNQQKMYTRHRYNGTWSGWQ
-754 LFDRGSN
+754 
-761 ANWKITTTGGNFRLQ
+761 KV
-776 CDYTSGKVPLY
+776 YTSDNKPTPTEIGAIPEANREIRFL
-787 DVMRLDYNTGNVWFK
+787 GNVK
-802 GCGYTDSGIFLL
+802 SGTVIFDKT
-814 PNNMKLYVE
+814 KL
-823 WYEVAKNSSR
+823 KNGVKVSF
-833 RITLPTGLYK
+833 
-843 SRVLPPMT
+843 MT
-851 SNYVTQ
+851 SNKMGTDSWHYAINGKWTDGWTMSQEAKYVFDFTKIKPD
-857 GNYNAYSTVN
+857 GSVWLYEVSVFN
-867 TIAVSHWDL
+867 TYRESIGSRRCDGA
-876 SGVTL
+876 
-881 LNYDSSKPARVML
+881 SKL
-894 WVIGE
+894 YIGELNTLMVYLDHATNVCDNLTALIEYY

>member
-42 GQYSTSYYGYPVQWR
+42 GQYATSFYGYPVQWR
-57 ANVNGSW
+57 ANINGSW
-64 SGWMSVKGG
+64 SGWMKVKGS
-73 EAWRGSDGFRTF
+73 ESWRGSDGFRTF

-115 DFSKTGS
+115 DFTKTGS

-143 TSNRTISEN
+143 ISNRTISEN

-229 KNKFTQDN
+229 KNKFIQDN

-261 QSGVTI
+261 QSGVTV
-267 TKTLSCDNGITVY
+267 TKTLGCDNGITVY

-336 ETTKTSSEAINVN
+336 GTTKTSSEAINVN

-417 WTKIADLST
+417 WTKIADLPT

-459 SEATTSAQTLHYY
+459 SEAATSAQTLHYY

-577 FINKYGVGVNGVAAS
+577 FINKYGVGVNGVAANS
-592 SSYSIDVNGAARI
+592 SN
-605 RGSLTTDKGVAIT
+605 SLKIKGNA
-618 TVGTSWIG
+618 
-626 GKTHTNLLNFTGN
+626 
-639 STGSYHPM
+639 
-647 IRYTHNSGNVTN
+647 N
-659 IGAYQDRI
+659 IA
-667 GFYGYKAAT
+667 
-676 TANQTDVAAFLDTSD
+676 
-691 NSFVVSGTLKA
+691 GTLNA
-702 ANVTIG
+702 TNVQVG
-708 GANVYHTGR
+708 GNNVYHTGR

-722 DIGALPSSGGIISS
+722 DIGASPTSHNHFNCGIIDAKDLNNYTTEGLQGVTNNNCTNQPASGYFYIFNMKYNN
-736 STLPQLTIK
+736 TNIK
-745 NPSGQAADL
+745 QIAYGYNQQKMYTRHRYNGTWSGWQ
-754 LFDRGSN
+754 
-761 ANWKITTTGGNFRLQ
+761 KV
-776 CDYTSGKVPLY
+776 YTSDNKPTPTEIGAIPESNREIRFL
-787 DVMRLDYNTGNVWFK
+787 GNVK
-802 GCGYTDSGIFLL
+802 SGTVIFDKT
-814 PNNMKLYVE
+814 KL
-823 WYEVAKNSSR
+823 KNGVKVSF
-833 RITLPTGLYK
+833 
-843 SRVLPPMT
+843 MT
-851 SNYVTQ
+851 SNKMGTDSWHYAINGKWTDGWTMSQEAKYVFDFTKIKPD
-857 GNYNAYSTVN
+857 GSVWLYEVSVFN
-867 TIAVSHWDL
+867 TYRESIGSRRCDGA
-876 SGVTL
+876 
-881 LNYDSSKPARVML
+881 SKL
-894 WVIGE
+894 YIGELNTLMVYLDHATNVCDNLTALIEYY

>member
-1 MALIASGIHGSSPG
+1 MALIASGIHGSGPG
-15 MSYEFYAEQTSGSG
+15 MSYEFYAEQTAGSG

-42 GQYSTSYYGYPVQWR
+42 GQYSTSYYAYPVQWR

-152 ATQLVIKTPAASDT
+152 TTQLVIKTPAASDT

-173 RVSINGGG
+173 RVSVNGGG

-187 GASTS
+187 GSSTS

-229 KNKFTQDN
+229 KNKFIQDN

-267 TKTLSCDNGITVY
+267 TKTLSCDNGITIY

-292 TIYKSGTAP
+292 KIWRTGEATPA
-301 STPYVKF
+301 STQPYVKF

-322 KGVLNFTLTSKNSN
+322 KGVLNFTLTSRNSN
-336 ETTKTSSEAINVN
+336 GTTKTSSEAINVN

-382 IPDGSKVTRV
+382 IPDGTKVTRV

-417 WTKIADLST
+417 WTKIADLPT

-521 VSSGNLSVAQTS
+521 VSSGNLSVAQTL

-577 FINKYGVGVNGVAAS
+577 FINKYGVGVNGVVADS
-592 SSYSIDVNGAARI
+592 SN
-605 RGSLTTDKGVAIT
+605 SLKIKGNANVA
-618 TVGTSWIG
+618 
-626 GKTHTNLLNFTGN
+626 
-639 STGSYHPM
+639 
-647 IRYTHNSGNVTN
+647 
-659 IGAYQDRI
+659 
-667 GFYGYKAAT
+667 
-676 TANQTDVAAFLDTSD
+676 
-691 NSFVVSGTLKA
+691 GTLNA
-702 ANVTIG
+702 TNVQVG
-708 GANVYHTGR
+708 GNNVYHTGR

-722 DIGALPSSGGIISS
+722 DIGASPTSHNHFNCGIIDAKDLNNYTTEGLQGVTNNNCTNQPASGYFYIFNMKYNN
-736 STLPQLTIK
+736 TNIK
-745 NPSGQAADL
+745 QIAYGYNQQKMYTRHRYNGTWSGWQ
-754 LFDRGSN
+754 
-761 ANWKITTTGGNFRLQ
+761 KV
-776 CDYTSGKVPLY
+776 YTSDNKPTPTEIGAIPEANREIRFL
-787 DVMRLDYNTGNVWFK
+787 GNVK
-802 GCGYTDSGIFLL
+802 SGTVIFDKT
-814 PNNMKLYVE
+814 KL
-823 WYEVAKNSSR
+823 KNGVKVSF
-833 RITLPTGLYK
+833 
-843 SRVLPPMT
+843 MT
-851 SNYVTQ
+851 SNKMGTDSWHYAINGKWTDGWTMSQEAKYVFDFTKIKPD
-857 GNYNAYSTVN
+857 GSVWLYEVSVFN
-867 TIAVSHWDL
+867 TYRESIGSRRCDGA
-876 SGVTL
+876 
-881 LNYDSSKPARVML
+881 SKL
-894 WVIGE
+894 YIGELNTLMVYLDHATNVCDNLTALIEYY

>member
-1 MALIASGIHGSSPG
+1 MALIASGIHGSGPG

-42 GQYSTSYYGYPVQWR
+42 GQYATSFYGYPVQWR
-57 ANVNGSW
+57 ANINGSW
-64 SGWMSVKGG
+64 SGWMKVKGS
-73 EAWRGSDGFRTF
+73 ESWRGSDGFRTF

-229 KNKFTQDN
+229 KNKFIQDN

-292 TIYKSGTAP
+292 KIWRTGEATPA
-301 STPYVKF
+301 STQPYVKF

-322 KGVLNFTLTSKNSN
+322 KGVLNFTLTSRNSN
-336 ETTKTSSEAINVN
+336 GTTKTSSEAINVN

-417 WTKIADLST
+417 WTKIADLPT

-459 SEATTSAQTLHYY
+459 SEATTSAQTLHFY

-521 VSSGNLSVAQTS
+521 VSSGNLSVAQTP

-577 FINKYGVGVNGVAAS
+577 FINKYGVGVNGVAADS
-592 SSYSIDVNGAARI
+592 SN
-605 RGSLTTDKGVAIT
+605 SLKVKGNA
-618 TVGTSWIG
+618 
-626 GKTHTNLLNFTGN
+626 
-639 STGSYHPM
+639 
-647 IRYTHNSGNVTN
+647 N
-659 IGAYQDRI
+659 IA
-667 GFYGYKAAT
+667 
-676 TANQTDVAAFLDTSD
+676 
-691 NSFVVSGTLKA
+691 GTLNA
-702 ANVTIG
+702 TNVQVG
-708 GANVYHTGR
+708 GNNVYHTGR

-722 DIGALPSSGGIISS
+722 DIGASPTSHNHFNCGIIDAKDLNNYTTEGLQGVTNNNCTNQPASGYFYIFNMKYNN
-736 STLPQLTIK
+736 TNIK
-745 NPSGQAADL
+745 QIAYGYNQQKMYTRHRYNGTWSGWQ
-754 LFDRGSN
+754 
-761 ANWKITTTGGNFRLQ
+761 KV
-776 CDYTSGKVPLY
+776 YTSDNKPTPTEIGAIPESNREIRFL
-787 DVMRLDYNTGNVWFK
+787 GNVK
-802 GCGYTDSGIFLL
+802 SGTVIFDKT
-814 PNNMKLYVE
+814 KL
-823 WYEVAKNSSR
+823 KNGVKVSF
-833 RITLPTGLYK
+833 
-843 SRVLPPMT
+843 MT
-851 SNYVTQ
+851 SNKMGTDSWHYAINGKWTDGWTMSQEAKYVFDFTKIKPD
-857 GNYNAYSTVN
+857 GSVWLYEVSVFN
-867 TIAVSHWDL
+867 TYRESIGSRRCDGA
-876 SGVTL
+876 
-881 LNYDSSKPARVML
+881 SKL
-894 WVIGE
+894 YIGELNTLMVYLDHATNVCDNLTALIEYY

>member
-1 MALIASGIHGSSPG
+1 MALIASGIHGSGPG

-42 GQYSTSYYGYPVQWR
+42 GQYSTSYYAYPVQWR

-152 ATQLVIKTPAASDT
+152 TTQLVIKTPAASDT

-173 RVSINGGG
+173 RVSVNGGG

-187 GASTS
+187 GSSTS

-229 KNKFTQDN
+229 KNKFIQDN

-292 TIYKSGTAP
+292 KIWRTGEATPA
-301 STPYVKF
+301 STQPYVKF

-322 KGVLNFTLTSKNSN
+322 KGVLNFTLTSRNSN
-336 ETTKTSSEAINVN
+336 GTTKTSSEAINVN

-382 IPDGSKVTRV
+382 IPDGTKVTRV

-417 WTKIADLST
+417 WTKIADLPT

-521 VSSGNLSVAQTS
+521 VSSGNLSVAQTL

-577 FINKYGVGVNGVAAS
+577 FINKYGVGVNGVVADS
-592 SSYSIDVNGAARI
+592 SN
-605 RGSLTTDKGVAIT
+605 SLKIKGNANVA
-618 TVGTSWIG
+618 
-626 GKTHTNLLNFTGN
+626 
-639 STGSYHPM
+639 
-647 IRYTHNSGNVTN
+647 
-659 IGAYQDRI
+659 
-667 GFYGYKAAT
+667 
-676 TANQTDVAAFLDTSD
+676 
-691 NSFVVSGTLKA
+691 GTLNA
-702 ANVTIG
+702 TNVQVG
-708 GANVYHTGR
+708 GNNVYHTGR

-722 DIGALPSSGGIISS
+722 DIGASPTSHNHFNCGIIDAKDLNNYTTEGLQGVTNNNCTNQPASGYFYIFNMKYNN
-736 STLPQLTIK
+736 TNIK
-745 NPSGQAADL
+745 QIAYGYNQQKMYTRHRYNGTWSGWQ
-754 LFDRGSN
+754 
-761 ANWKITTTGGNFRLQ
+761 KV
-776 CDYTSGKVPLY
+776 YTSDNKPTPTEIGAIPEANREIRFL
-787 DVMRLDYNTGNVWFK
+787 GNVK
-802 GCGYTDSGIFLL
+802 SGTVIFDKT
-814 PNNMKLYVE
+814 KL
-823 WYEVAKNSSR
+823 KNGVKVSF
-833 RITLPTGLYK
+833 
-843 SRVLPPMT
+843 MT
-851 SNYVTQ
+851 SNKMGTDSWHYAINGKWTDGWTMSQEAKYVFDFTKIKPD
-857 GNYNAYSTVN
+857 GSVWLYEVSVFN
-867 TIAVSHWDL
+867 TYRESIGSRRCDGA
-876 SGVTL
+876 
-881 LNYDSSKPARVML
+881 SKL
-894 WVIGE
+894 YIGELNTLMVYLDHATNVCDNLTALIEYY

>member
-1 MALIASGIHGSSPG
+1 MALIASGIHGSGPG

-42 GQYSTSYYGYPVQWR
+42 GQYSTSYYAYPVQWR

-110 GYTHW
+110 GYSHW

-152 ATQLVIKTPAASDT
+152 TTQLVIKTPAASDT

-173 RVSINGGG
+173 RVSVNGGG

-229 KNKFTQDN
+229 KNKFIQDN

-292 TIYKSGTAP
+292 KIWRTGEATPA
-301 STPYVKF
+301 STQPYVKF

-322 KGVLNFTLTSKNSN
+322 KGILNFTLTSRNSN
-336 ETTKTSSEAINVN
+336 GTTKTSSEAINVN

-371 LSIASSTNKYF
+371 LSIVSSTNKYF
-382 IPDGSKVTRV
+382 IPDGTKVTRV

-417 WTKIADLST
+417 WTKIADLPT

-521 VSSGNLSVAQTS
+521 ISSGNLSVAQTP
-533 QTLKLTGLTD
+533 QTLKLTALTD

-577 FINKYGVGVNGVAAS
+577 FINKYGVGVNGVAADS
-592 SSYSIDVNGAARI
+592 SN
-605 RGSLTTDKGVAIT
+605 SLKIKGNA
-618 TVGTSWIG
+618 
-626 GKTHTNLLNFTGN
+626 
-639 STGSYHPM
+639 
-647 IRYTHNSGNVTN
+647 N
-659 IGAYQDRI
+659 IA
-667 GFYGYKAAT
+667 
-676 TANQTDVAAFLDTSD
+676 
-691 NSFVVSGTLKA
+691 GTLNA
-702 ANVTIG
+702 TNVQVG
-708 GANVYHTGR
+708 GNNVYHTGR

-722 DIGALPSSGGIISS
+722 DIGASPTSHNHFNCGIIDAKDLNNYTTEGLQGVTNNNCTNQPASGYFYIFNMKYNN
-736 STLPQLTIK
+736 TNIK
-745 NPSGQAADL
+745 QIAYGYNQQKMYTRHRYNGTWSGWQ
-754 LFDRGSN
+754 
-761 ANWKITTTGGNFRLQ
+761 KV
-776 CDYTSGKVPLY
+776 YTSDNKPTPTEIGAIPEANREIRFL
-787 DVMRLDYNTGNVWFK
+787 GNVK
-802 GCGYTDSGIFLL
+802 SGTVIFDKT
-814 PNNMKLYVE
+814 KL
-823 WYEVAKNSSR
+823 KNGVKVSF
-833 RITLPTGLYK
+833 
-843 SRVLPPMT
+843 MT
-851 SNYVTQ
+851 SNKMGTDSWHYAINGKWTDGWTMSQEAKYVFDFTKIKSD
-857 GNYNAYSTVN
+857 GSVWLYEVSVFN
-867 TIAVSHWDL
+867 TYRESIGSRRCDGA
-876 SGVTL
+876 
-881 LNYDSSKPARVML
+881 SKL
-894 WVIGE
+894 YIGELNTLMVYLDHATNVCDNLTALIEYY

>member
-1 MALIASGIHGSSPG
+1 MALIASGIHGSGPG

-42 GQYSTSYYGYPVQWR
+42 GQYSTSYYAYPVQWR

-64 SGWMSVKGG
+64 SGLMSVKGG

-152 ATQLVIKTPAASDT
+152 TTQLVIKTPAASDT

-173 RVSINGGG
+173 RVSVNGGG

-187 GASTS
+187 GSSTS

-229 KNKFTQDN
+229 KNKFIQDN

-292 TIYKSGTAP
+292 KIWRTGEATPA
-301 STPYVKF
+301 STQPYVRF

-322 KGVLNFTLTSKNSN
+322 KGVLNFTLTSRNSN
-336 ETTKTSSEAINVN
+336 GTTKTSSEAINVN

-382 IPDGSKVTRV
+382 IPDGTKVTRV

-417 WTKIADLST
+417 WTKIADLPT

-521 VSSGNLSVAQTS
+521 VSSGNLSVAQTL

-577 FINKYGVGVNGVAAS
+577 FINKYGVGVNGVVADS
-592 SSYSIDVNGAARI
+592 SN
-605 RGSLTTDKGVAIT
+605 SLKIKGNANVA
-618 TVGTSWIG
+618 
-626 GKTHTNLLNFTGN
+626 
-639 STGSYHPM
+639 
-647 IRYTHNSGNVTN
+647 
-659 IGAYQDRI
+659 
-667 GFYGYKAAT
+667 
-676 TANQTDVAAFLDTSD
+676 
-691 NSFVVSGTLKA
+691 GTLNA
-702 ANVTIG
+702 TNVQVG
-708 GANVYHTGR
+708 GNNVYHTGR

-722 DIGALPSSGGIISS
+722 DIGASPTSHNHFNCGIIDAKDLNNYTTEGLQGVTNNNCTNQPASGYFYIFNMKYNN
-736 STLPQLTIK
+736 TNIK
-745 NPSGQAADL
+745 QIAYGYNQQKMYTRHRYNGTWSGWQ
-754 LFDRGSN
+754 
-761 ANWKITTTGGNFRLQ
+761 KV
-776 CDYTSGKVPLY
+776 YTSDNKPTPTEIGAIPEANREIRFL
-787 DVMRLDYNTGNVWFK
+787 GNVK
-802 GCGYTDSGIFLL
+802 SGTVIFDKT
-814 PNNMKLYVE
+814 KL
-823 WYEVAKNSSR
+823 KNGVKVSF
-833 RITLPTGLYK
+833 
-843 SRVLPPMT
+843 MT
-851 SNYVTQ
+851 SNKMGTDSWHYAINGKWTDGWTMSQEAKYVFDFTKIKPD
-857 GNYNAYSTVN
+857 GSVWLYEVSVFN
-867 TIAVSHWDL
+867 TYRESIGSRRCDGA
-876 SGVTL
+876 
-881 LNYDSSKPARVML
+881 SKL
-894 WVIGE
+894 YIGELNTLMVYLDHATNVCDNLTALIEYY

>member
-1 MALIASGIHGSSPG
+1 MALIASGIHGSGPG
-15 MSYEFYAEQTSGSG
+15 MSYEFYAEQTAGSG

-42 GQYSTSYYGYPVQWR
+42 GQYSTSYYAYPVQWR

-152 ATQLVIKTPAASDT
+152 TTQLVIKTPAASDT

-173 RVSINGGG
+173 RVSVNGGG

-187 GASTS
+187 GSSTS

-229 KNKFTQDN
+229 KNKFIQDN

-292 TIYKSGTAP
+292 KIWRTGEATPA
-301 STPYVKF
+301 STQPYVRF

-322 KGVLNFTLTSKNSN
+322 KGVLNFTLTSRNSN
-336 ETTKTSSEAINVN
+336 GTTKTSSEAINVN

-382 IPDGSKVTRV
+382 IPDGTKVTRV

-417 WTKIADLST
+417 WTKIADLPT

-577 FINKYGVGVNGVAAS
+577 FINKYGVGVNGVAADS
-592 SSYSIDVNGAARI
+592 SN
-605 RGSLTTDKGVAIT
+605 SLKIKGNA
-618 TVGTSWIG
+618 
-626 GKTHTNLLNFTGN
+626 
-639 STGSYHPM
+639 
-647 IRYTHNSGNVTN
+647 N
-659 IGAYQDRI
+659 IA
-667 GFYGYKAAT
+667 
-676 TANQTDVAAFLDTSD
+676 
-691 NSFVVSGTLKA
+691 GTLNA
-702 ANVTIG
+702 TNVQVG
-708 GANVYHTGR
+708 GNNVYHTGR

-722 DIGALPSSGGIISS
+722 DIGASPTSHNHFNCGIIDAKDLNNYTTEGLQGVTNNNCTNQPASGYFYIFNMKYNN
-736 STLPQLTIK
+736 TNIK
-745 NPSGQAADL
+745 QIAYGYNQQKMYTRHRYNGTWSGWQ
-754 LFDRGSN
+754 
-761 ANWKITTTGGNFRLQ
+761 KV
-776 CDYTSGKVPLY
+776 YTSDNKPTPTEIGAIPEANREIRFL
-787 DVMRLDYNTGNVWFK
+787 GNVK
-802 GCGYTDSGIFLL
+802 SGTVIFDKT
-814 PNNMKLYVE
+814 KL
-823 WYEVAKNSSR
+823 KNGVKVSF
-833 RITLPTGLYK
+833 
-843 SRVLPPMT
+843 MT
-851 SNYVTQ
+851 SNKMGTDSWHYAINGKWTDGWTMSQEAKYVFDFTKIKPD
-857 GNYNAYSTVN
+857 GSVWLYEVSVFN
-867 TIAVSHWDL
+867 TYRESIGSRRCDGA
-876 SGVTL
+876 
-881 LNYDSSKPARVML
+881 SKL
-894 WVIGE
+894 YIGELNTLMVYLDHATNVCDNLTALIEYY

>member
-1 MALIASGIHGSSPG
+1 MALIASGIHGSGPG

-42 GQYSTSYYGYPVQWR
+42 GQYSTSYYAYPVQWR

-173 RVSINGGG
+173 RVSVNGGG

-187 GASTS
+187 GSSTS

-229 KNKFTQDN
+229 KNKFIQDN

-292 TIYKSGTAP
+292 KIWRTGEATPA
-301 STPYVKF
+301 STQPYVRF
-308 DDIKKVFATTTNKG
+308 DDIKKIFATTTNKG
-322 KGVLNFTLTSKNSN
+322 KGVLNFTLTSRNSN
-336 ETTKTSSEAINVN
+336 GTTKTSSEAINVN

-382 IPDGSKVTRV
+382 IPDGTKVTRV

-417 WTKIADLST
+417 WTKIADLPT

-459 SEATTSAQTLHYY
+459 SEATTSAQTLHFY

-521 VSSGNLSVAQTS
+521 ISSGNLSVAQTS
-533 QTLKLTGLTD
+533 QTLELTGLTD

-577 FINKYGVGVNGVAAS
+577 FINKYGVGVNGVAADS
-592 SSYSIDVNGAARI
+592 SN
-605 RGSLTTDKGVAIT
+605 SLKVKGNA
-618 TVGTSWIG
+618 
-626 GKTHTNLLNFTGN
+626 
-639 STGSYHPM
+639 
-647 IRYTHNSGNVTN
+647 N
-659 IGAYQDRI
+659 IA
-667 GFYGYKAAT
+667 
-676 TANQTDVAAFLDTSD
+676 
-691 NSFVVSGTLKA
+691 GTLNA
-702 ANVTIG
+702 TNVQVG
-708 GANVYHTGR
+708 SNNVYHTGR

-722 DIGALPSSGGIISS
+722 DIGASPTSHNHFNCGIIDAKDLNNYTTEGLQGVTNNNCTNQPASGYFYIFNMKYNN
-736 STLPQLTIK
+736 TNIK
-745 NPSGQAADL
+745 QIAYGYNQQKMYTRHRYNGTWSGWQ
-754 LFDRGSN
+754 
-761 ANWKITTTGGNFRLQ
+761 KV
-776 CDYTSGKVPLY
+776 YTSDNKPTPTEIGAIPEANREIRFL
-787 DVMRLDYNTGNVWFK
+787 GNVK
-802 GCGYTDSGIFLL
+802 SGTVIFDKT
-814 PNNMKLYVE
+814 KL
-823 WYEVAKNSSR
+823 KNGVKVSF
-833 RITLPTGLYK
+833 
-843 SRVLPPMT
+843 MT
-851 SNYVTQ
+851 SNKMGTDSWHYAINGKWTDGWTMSQEAKYVFDFTKIKSD
-857 GNYNAYSTVN
+857 GSVWLYEVSVFN
-867 TIAVSHWDL
+867 TYRESIGSRRCDGA
-876 SGVTL
+876 
-881 LNYDSSKPARVML
+881 SKL
-894 WVIGE
+894 YIGELNTLMVYLDHATNVCDNLTALIEYY

>member
-1 MALIASGIHGSSPG
+1 MALIASGIHGSGPG

-42 GQYSTSYYGYPVQWR
+42 GQYSTSYYAYPVQWR

-152 ATQLVIKTPAASDT
+152 TTQLVIKTPAASDT

-173 RVSINGGG
+173 RVSVNGGG

-187 GASTS
+187 GSSTS

-229 KNKFTQDN
+229 KNKFIQDN

-292 TIYKSGTAP
+292 KIWRTGEATPA
-301 STPYVKF
+301 STQPYVRF

-322 KGVLNFTLTSKNSN
+322 KGVLNFTLTSRNSN
-336 ETTKTSSEAINVN
+336 GTTKTSSEAINVN

-382 IPDGSKVTRV
+382 IPDGTKVTRV

-417 WTKIADLST
+417 WTKIADLPT

-510 AVYKSGTTTPV
+510 AVYKYGTTTPV
-521 VSSGNLSVAQTS
+521 VSSGNLSVAQTP

-577 FINKYGVGVNGVAAS
+577 FINKYGVGVNGVAADS
-592 SSYSIDVNGAARI
+592 SN
-605 RGSLTTDKGVAIT
+605 SLKVKGNANIA
-618 TVGTSWIG
+618 GT
-626 GKTHTNLLNFTGN
+626 LNA
-639 STGSYHPM
+639 
-647 IRYTHNSGNVTN
+647 TN
-659 IGAYQDRI
+659 IQ
-667 GFYGYKAAT
+667 
-676 TANQTDVAAFLDTSD
+676 V
-691 NSFVVSGTLKA
+691 
-702 ANVTIG
+702 G
-708 GANVYHTGR
+708 GNNVYHTGR

-722 DIGALPSSGGIISS
+722 DIGASPTSHNHFNCGILDAKDLNNYTTEGLQGVTNNNCTNQPASGYFYIFNMKYNN
-736 STLPQLTIK
+736 TNIK
-745 NPSGQAADL
+745 QIAYGYNQQKMYTRHRYNGTWSGWQ
-754 LFDRGSN
+754 
-761 ANWKITTTGGNFRLQ
+761 KV
-776 CDYTSGKVPLY
+776 YTSDNKPTPTEIGAIPEANREIRFL
-787 DVMRLDYNTGNVWFK
+787 GNVK
-802 GCGYTDSGIFLL
+802 SGTVIFDKT
-814 PNNMKLYVE
+814 KL
-823 WYEVAKNSSR
+823 KNGVKVSF
-833 RITLPTGLYK
+833 
-843 SRVLPPMT
+843 MT
-851 SNYVTQ
+851 SNKMGTDSWHYAINGKWTDGWTMSQEAKYVFDFTKIKPD
-857 GNYNAYSTVN
+857 GSVWLYEVSVFN
-867 TIAVSHWDL
+867 TYRESIGSRRCDGA
-876 SGVTL
+876 
-881 LNYDSSKPARVML
+881 SKL
-894 WVIGE
+894 YIGELNTLMVYLDHATNVCDNLTALIEYY

>member
-1 MALIASGIHGSSPG
+1 MALIASGIHGSGPG

-42 GQYSTSYYGYPVQWR
+42 GQYSTSYYAYPVQWR

-152 ATQLVIKTPAASDT
+152 TTQLVIKTPAASDT

-173 RVSINGGG
+173 RVSVNGGG

-187 GASTS
+187 GSSTS

-229 KNKFTQDN
+229 KNKFIQDN

-280 NPNIT
+280 NSNIT

-292 TIYKSGTAP
+292 KIWRTGEATPA
-301 STPYVKF
+301 STQPYVKF

-322 KGVLNFTLTSKNSN
+322 KGVLNFTLTSRNFN
-336 ETTKTSSEAINVN
+336 GTTKTSSEAINVN

-382 IPDGSKVTRV
+382 IPDGTKVTRV

-417 WTKIADLST
+417 WTKIADLTT

-459 SEATTSAQTLHYY
+459 SEATTSAQTLHFY

-521 VSSGNLSVAQTS
+521 VSSGNLSVAQTP

-577 FINKYGVGVNGVAAS
+577 FINKYGVGVNGVAADS
-592 SSYSIDVNGAARI
+592 SN
-605 RGSLTTDKGVAIT
+605 SLKIKGNANVA
-618 TVGTSWIG
+618 
-626 GKTHTNLLNFTGN
+626 
-639 STGSYHPM
+639 
-647 IRYTHNSGNVTN
+647 
-659 IGAYQDRI
+659 
-667 GFYGYKAAT
+667 
-676 TANQTDVAAFLDTSD
+676 
-691 NSFVVSGTLKA
+691 GTLNA
-702 ANVTIG
+702 TNVQVG
-708 GANVYHTGR
+708 GNNVYHTGR

-722 DIGALPSSGGIISS
+722 DIGASPTSHNHFNCGIIDAKDLNNYTTEGLQGVTNNNCTNQPASGYFYIFNMKYNN
-736 STLPQLTIK
+736 TNIK
-745 NPSGQAADL
+745 QIAYGYNQQKMYTRHRYNGTWSGWQ
-754 LFDRGSN
+754 
-761 ANWKITTTGGNFRLQ
+761 KV
-776 CDYTSGKVPLY
+776 YTSDNKPTPTEIGAIPESNREIRFL
-787 DVMRLDYNTGNVWFK
+787 GNVK
-802 GCGYTDSGIFLL
+802 SGTVIFDKT
-814 PNNMKLYVE
+814 KL
-823 WYEVAKNSSR
+823 KNGVKVSF
-833 RITLPTGLYK
+833 
-843 SRVLPPMT
+843 MT
-851 SNYVTQ
+851 SNKMGTDSWHYAINGKWTDGWTMSQEAKYVFDFTKIKPD
-857 GNYNAYSTVN
+857 GSVWLYEVSVFN
-867 TIAVSHWDL
+867 TYRESIGSRRCDGA
-876 SGVTL
+876 
-881 LNYDSSKPARVML
+881 SKL
-894 WVIGE
+894 YIGELNTLMVYLDHATNVCDNLTALIEYY

>member
-1 MALIASGIHGSSPG
+1 MALIASGIHGSGPG

-42 GQYSTSYYGYPVQWR
+42 GQYSTSYYAYPVQWR

-85 TYTATTNVGT
+85 TYTVTTNVGT

-152 ATQLVIKTPAASDT
+152 TTQLVIKTPAASDT

-173 RVSINGGG
+173 RVSVNGGG

-187 GASTS
+187 GSSTS

-229 KNKFTQDN
+229 KNKFIQDN

-292 TIYKSGTAP
+292 KIWRTGEATPA
-301 STPYVKF
+301 STQPYVRF

-322 KGVLNFTLTSKNSN
+322 KGVLNFTLTSRNSN
-336 ETTKTSSEAINVN
+336 GTTKTSSEAINVN

-382 IPDGSKVTRV
+382 IPDGTKVTRV

-417 WTKIADLST
+417 WTKIADLPT

-501 PNINTKGTW
+501 PNINTKGTL

-577 FINKYGVGVNGVAAS
+577 FINKYGVGVNGVAADS
-592 SSYSIDVNGAARI
+592 SN
-605 RGSLTTDKGVAIT
+605 SLKIKGNA
-618 TVGTSWIG
+618 
-626 GKTHTNLLNFTGN
+626 
-639 STGSYHPM
+639 
-647 IRYTHNSGNVTN
+647 N
-659 IGAYQDRI
+659 IA
-667 GFYGYKAAT
+667 
-676 TANQTDVAAFLDTSD
+676 
-691 NSFVVSGTLKA
+691 GTLNA
-702 ANVTIG
+702 TNVQVG
-708 GANVYHTGR
+708 GNNVYHTGR

-722 DIGALPSSGGIISS
+722 DIGASPTSHNHFNCGIIDAKDLNNYTTEGLQGVTNNNCTNQPASGYFYIFNMKYNN
-736 STLPQLTIK
+736 TNIK
-745 NPSGQAADL
+745 QIAYGYNQQKMYTRHRYNGTWSGWQ
-754 LFDRGSN
+754 
-761 ANWKITTTGGNFRLQ
+761 KV
-776 CDYTSGKVPLY
+776 YTSDNKPTPTEIGAIPEANREIRFL
-787 DVMRLDYNTGNVWFK
+787 GNVK
-802 GCGYTDSGIFLL
+802 SGTVIFDKT
-814 PNNMKLYVE
+814 KL
-823 WYEVAKNSSR
+823 KNGVKVSF
-833 RITLPTGLYK
+833 
-843 SRVLPPMT
+843 MT
-851 SNYVTQ
+851 SNKMGTDSWHYAINGKWTDGWTMSQEAKYVFDFTKIKPD
-857 GNYNAYSTVN
+857 GSVWLYEVSVFN
-867 TIAVSHWDL
+867 TYRESIGSRRCDGA
-876 SGVTL
+876 
-881 LNYDSSKPARVML
+881 SKL
-894 WVIGE
+894 YIGELNTLMVYLDHATNVCDNLTALIEYY

>member
-1 MALIASGIHGSSPG
+1 MALIASGIHGSGPG

-42 GQYSTSYYGYPVQWR
+42 GQYSTSYYAYPVQWR

-152 ATQLVIKTPAASDT
+152 TTQLVIKTPAASDT

-173 RVSINGGG
+173 RVSVNGGG

-187 GASTS
+187 GSSTS

-229 KNKFTQDN
+229 KNKFIQDN

-292 TIYKSGTAP
+292 TIYKSGTVP

-322 KGVLNFTLTSKNSN
+322 KGVLNFTLTSRNSN
-336 ETTKTSSEAINVN
+336 GTTKTSSEAINVN

-382 IPDGSKVTRV
+382 IPDGIKVTRV

-417 WTKIADLST
+417 WTKIADLPT

-577 FINKYGVGVNGVAAS
+577 FINKYGVGVNGVAADS
-592 SSYSIDVNGAARI
+592 SN
-605 RGSLTTDKGVAIT
+605 SLKIKGNA
-618 TVGTSWIG
+618 
-626 GKTHTNLLNFTGN
+626 
-639 STGSYHPM
+639 
-647 IRYTHNSGNVTN
+647 N
-659 IGAYQDRI
+659 IA
-667 GFYGYKAAT
+667 
-676 TANQTDVAAFLDTSD
+676 
-691 NSFVVSGTLKA
+691 GTLNA
-702 ANVTIG
+702 TNVQVG
-708 GANVYHTGR
+708 GNNVYHTGR

-722 DIGALPSSGGIISS
+722 DIGASPTSHNHFNCGIIDAKDLNNYTTEGLQGVTNNNCTNQPASGYFYIFNMKYNN
-736 STLPQLTIK
+736 TNIK
-745 NPSGQAADL
+745 QIAYGYNQQKMYTRHRYNGTWSGWQ
-754 LFDRGSN
+754 
-761 ANWKITTTGGNFRLQ
+761 KV
-776 CDYTSGKVPLY
+776 YTSDNKPTPTEIGAIPEANREIRFL
-787 DVMRLDYNTGNVWFK
+787 GNVK
-802 GCGYTDSGIFLL
+802 SGTVIFDKT
-814 PNNMKLYVE
+814 KL
-823 WYEVAKNSSR
+823 KNGVKVSF
-833 RITLPTGLYK
+833 
-843 SRVLPPMT
+843 MT
-851 SNYVTQ
+851 SNKMGTDSWHYAINGKWTDGWTMSQEAKYVFDFTKIKPD
-857 GNYNAYSTVN
+857 GSVWLYEVSVFN
-867 TIAVSHWDL
+867 TYRESIGSRRCDGA
-876 SGVTL
+876 
-881 LNYDSSKPARVML
+881 SKL
-894 WVIGE
+894 YIGELNTLMVYLDHATNVCDNLTALIEYY

>member
-64 SGWMSVKGG
+64 SGWMKVKGS
-73 EAWRGSDGFRTF
+73 ESWRGSDGFRTF

-173 RVSINGGG
+173 RVSVNGGG

-187 GASTS
+187 GSSTS

-206 KYVVDAYDSV
+206 KYVVDDYDSV
-216 GAWSANIYSPTIT
+216 GAWSVNIYSPTIT
-229 KNKFTQDN
+229 KNKFIQDN

-292 TIYKSGTAP
+292 KIWRTGEATP
-301 STPYVKF
+301 TSTQPYVKF

-322 KGVLNFTLTSKNSN
+322 KGVLNFTLTSRNSN
-336 ETTKTSSEAINVN
+336 GTTKTSSEAINVN

-382 IPDGSKVTRV
+382 IPDGTKVTRV

-417 WTKIADLST
+417 WTKIADLPT

-459 SEATTSAQTLHYY
+459 LEATTSAQTLHFY

-521 VSSGNLSVAQTS
+521 VSSGNLSVAQTP

-543 ANTYDLKVTY
+543 ASTYDLKVTY

-577 FINKYGVGVNGVAAS
+577 FINKYGVGVNGVAADS
-592 SSYSIDVNGAARI
+592 SN
-605 RGSLTTDKGVAIT
+605 SLKVKGNA
-618 TVGTSWIG
+618 
-626 GKTHTNLLNFTGN
+626 
-639 STGSYHPM
+639 
-647 IRYTHNSGNVTN
+647 N
-659 IGAYQDRI
+659 IA
-667 GFYGYKAAT
+667 
-676 TANQTDVAAFLDTSD
+676 
-691 NSFVVSGTLKA
+691 GTLNA
-702 ANVTIG
+702 TNVQVG
-708 GANVYHTGR
+708 GNNVYHTGR

-722 DIGALPSSGGIISS
+722 DIGASPTSHNHFNCGIIDDKDLNNYTTEGLQGVTNNNCTNQPASGYFYIFNMKYNN
-736 STLPQLTIK
+736 TNIK
-745 NPSGQAADL
+745 QIAYGYNQQKMYTRHRYNGTWSGWQ
-754 LFDRGSN
+754 
-761 ANWKITTTGGNFRLQ
+761 KV
-776 CDYTSGKVPLY
+776 YTSDNKPTPTEIGAIPEANREIRFL
-787 DVMRLDYNTGNVWFK
+787 GNVK
-802 GCGYTDSGIFLL
+802 SGTVIFDKT
-814 PNNMKLYVE
+814 KL
-823 WYEVAKNSSR
+823 KNGVKVSF
-833 RITLPTGLYK
+833 
-843 SRVLPPMT
+843 MT
-851 SNYVTQ
+851 SNKMGTDSWHYAINGKWTDGWTMSQEAKYVFDFTKIKPD
-857 GNYNAYSTVN
+857 GSVWLYEVSVFN
-867 TIAVSHWDL
+867 TYRESIGSRRCDGA
-876 SGVTL
+876 
-881 LNYDSSKPARVML
+881 SKL
-894 WVIGE
+894 YIGELNTLMVYLDHATNVCDNLTALIEYY

>member
-1 MALIASGIHGSSPG
+1 MALIASGIHGSGPG

-42 GQYSTSYYGYPVQWR
+42 GQYSTSYYAYPVQWR

-152 ATQLVIKTPAASDT
+152 TTQLVIKTPAASDT

-173 RVSINGGG
+173 RVSVNGGG

-187 GASTS
+187 GSSTS

-206 KYVVDAYDSV
+206 KYVVDAYDS
-216 GAWSANIYSPTIT
+216 ANIYSPTIT
-229 KNKFTQDN
+229 KNKFIQDN

-292 TIYKSGTAP
+292 KIWRTGEATPA
-301 STPYVKF
+301 STQPYVRF

-322 KGVLNFTLTSKNSN
+322 KGVLNFTLTSRNSN
-336 ETTKTSSEAINVN
+336 GTTKTSSEAINVN

-382 IPDGSKVTRV
+382 IPDGTKVTRV

-417 WTKIADLST
+417 WTKIADLPT

-521 VSSGNLSVAQTS
+521 VSSGNLSVAQTP

-577 FINKYGVGVNGVAAS
+577 FINKYGVGVNGVAADS
-592 SSYSIDVNGAARI
+592 SN
-605 RGSLTTDKGVAIT
+605 SLKVKGNANIA
-618 TVGTSWIG
+618 GT
-626 GKTHTNLLNFTGN
+626 LNA
-639 STGSYHPM
+639 
-647 IRYTHNSGNVTN
+647 TN
-659 IGAYQDRI
+659 IQ
-667 GFYGYKAAT
+667 
-676 TANQTDVAAFLDTSD
+676 V
-691 NSFVVSGTLKA
+691 
-702 ANVTIG
+702 G
-708 GANVYHTGR
+708 GNNVYHTGR

-722 DIGALPSSGGIISS
+722 DIGASPTSHNHFNCGILDAKDLNNYTTEGLQGVTNNNCTNQPASGYFYIFNMKYNN
-736 STLPQLTIK
+736 TNIK
-745 NPSGQAADL
+745 QIAYGYNQQKMYTRHRYNGTWSGWQ
-754 LFDRGSN
+754 
-761 ANWKITTTGGNFRLQ
+761 KV
-776 CDYTSGKVPLY
+776 YTSDNKPTPTEIGAIPEANREIRFL
-787 DVMRLDYNTGNVWFK
+787 GNVK
-802 GCGYTDSGIFLL
+802 SGTVIFDKT
-814 PNNMKLYVE
+814 KL
-823 WYEVAKNSSR
+823 KNGVKVSF
-833 RITLPTGLYK
+833 
-843 SRVLPPMT
+843 MT
-851 SNYVTQ
+851 SNKMGTDSWHYAINGKWTDGWTMSQEAKYVFDFTKIKPD
-857 GNYNAYSTVN
+857 GSVWLYEVSVFN
-867 TIAVSHWDL
+867 TYRESIGSRRCDGA
-876 SGVTL
+876 
-881 LNYDSSKPARVML
+881 SKL
-894 WVIGE
+894 YIGELNTLMVYLDHATNVCDNLTALIEYY

>member
-1 MALIASGIHGSSPG
+1 MALIASGIHGSGPG

-42 GQYSTSYYGYPVQWR
+42 GQYSTSYYAYPVQWR

-152 ATQLVIKTPAASDT
+152 TTQLVIKTPAASDT

-173 RVSINGGG
+173 RVSVNGGG

-187 GASTS
+187 GSSTS

-229 KNKFTQDN
+229 KNKFIQDN
-237 ISSTSSIAFGT
+237 IFSTSSIAFGT

-261 QSGVTI
+261 QSGITI

-292 TIYKSGTAP
+292 KIWRTGEATPA
-301 STPYVKF
+301 STQPYVKF

-322 KGVLNFTLTSKNSN
+322 KGVLNFTLTSRNSN
-336 ETTKTSSEAINVN
+336 GTTKTSSEAINVN

-417 WTKIADLST
+417 WTKIADLPT

-521 VSSGNLSVAQTS
+521 VSSGNLSVAQTL

-577 FINKYGVGVNGVAAS
+577 FINKYGVGVNGVVADS
-592 SSYSIDVNGAARI
+592 SN
-605 RGSLTTDKGVAIT
+605 SLKIKGNA
-618 TVGTSWIG
+618 
-626 GKTHTNLLNFTGN
+626 
-639 STGSYHPM
+639 
-647 IRYTHNSGNVTN
+647 N
-659 IGAYQDRI
+659 IA
-667 GFYGYKAAT
+667 
-676 TANQTDVAAFLDTSD
+676 
-691 NSFVVSGTLKA
+691 GTLNA
-702 ANVTIG
+702 TNVQVG
-708 GANVYHTGR
+708 GNNVYHTGR

-722 DIGALPSSGGIISS
+722 DIGASPTSHNHFNCGIIDAKDLNNYTTEGLQGVTNNNCTNQPASGYFYIFNMKYNN
-736 STLPQLTIK
+736 TNIK
-745 NPSGQAADL
+745 QIAYGYNQQKMYTRHRYNGTWSGWQ
-754 LFDRGSN
+754 
-761 ANWKITTTGGNFRLQ
+761 KV
-776 CDYTSGKVPLY
+776 YTSDNKPTPTEIGAIPESNREIRFL
-787 DVMRLDYNTGNVWFK
+787 GNVK
-802 GCGYTDSGIFLL
+802 SGTVIFDKT
-814 PNNMKLYVE
+814 KL
-823 WYEVAKNSSR
+823 KNGVKVSF
-833 RITLPTGLYK
+833 
-843 SRVLPPMT
+843 MT
-851 SNYVTQ
+851 SNKMGTDSWHYAINGKWTDGWTMSQEAKYVFDFTKIKPD
-857 GNYNAYSTVN
+857 GSVWLYEVSVFN
-867 TIAVSHWDL
+867 TYRESIGSRRCDGA
-876 SGVTL
+876 
-881 LNYDSSKPARVML
+881 SKL
-894 WVIGE
+894 YIGELNTLMVYLDHATNVCDNLTALIEYY

>member
-64 SGWMSVKGG
+64 SGWMKVKGS
-73 EAWRGSDGFRTF
+73 ESWRGSDGFRTF

-173 RVSINGGG
+173 RVSVNGGG

-187 GASTS
+187 GSSTS

-216 GAWSANIYSPTIT
+216 GAWSVNIYSPTIT
-229 KNKFTQDN
+229 KNKFIQDN

-292 TIYKSGTAP
+292 KIWRTGEATP
-301 STPYVKF
+301 TSTQPYVKF

-322 KGVLNFTLTSKNSN
+322 KGVLNFTLTSRNSN
-336 ETTKTSSEAINVN
+336 GTTKTSSEAINVN

-382 IPDGSKVTRV
+382 IPDGTKVTRV

-417 WTKIADLST
+417 WTKIADLPT

-459 SEATTSAQTLHYY
+459 LEATTSAQTLHFY

-521 VSSGNLSVAQTS
+521 VSSGNLSVAQTP

-543 ANTYDLKVTY
+543 ASTYDLKVTY

-577 FINKYGVGVNGVAAS
+577 FINKYGVGVNGVAADS
-592 SSYSIDVNGAARI
+592 SN
-605 RGSLTTDKGVAIT
+605 SLKVKGNA
-618 TVGTSWIG
+618 
-626 GKTHTNLLNFTGN
+626 
-639 STGSYHPM
+639 
-647 IRYTHNSGNVTN
+647 N
-659 IGAYQDRI
+659 IA
-667 GFYGYKAAT
+667 
-676 TANQTDVAAFLDTSD
+676 
-691 NSFVVSGTLKA
+691 GTLNA
-702 ANVTIG
+702 TNVQVG
-708 GANVYHTGR
+708 GNNVYHTGR

-722 DIGALPSSGGIISS
+722 DIGASPTSHNHFNCGIIDDKDLNNYTTEGLQGVTNNNCTNQPASGYFYIFNMKYNN
-736 STLPQLTIK
+736 TNIK
-745 NPSGQAADL
+745 QIAYGYNQQKMYTRHRYNGTWSGWQ
-754 LFDRGSN
+754 
-761 ANWKITTTGGNFRLQ
+761 KV
-776 CDYTSGKVPLY
+776 YTSDNKPTPTEIGAVPESNREIRFL
-787 DVMRLDYNTGNVWFK
+787 GNVK
-802 GCGYTDSGIFLL
+802 SGTVIFDKT
-814 PNNMKLYVE
+814 KL
-823 WYEVAKNSSR
+823 KNGVKVSF
-833 RITLPTGLYK
+833 
-843 SRVLPPMT
+843 MT
-851 SNYVTQ
+851 SNKMGTDSWHYAINGKWTDGWTMSQEAKYVFDFTKIKPD
-857 GNYNAYSTVN
+857 GSVWLYEVSVFN
-867 TIAVSHWDL
+867 TYRESIGSRRCDGA
-876 SGVTL
+876 
-881 LNYDSSKPARVML
+881 SKL
-894 WVIGE
+894 YIGELNTLMVYLDHATNVCDNLTALIEYY

>member
-42 GQYSTSYYGYPVQWR
+42 GQYATSFYGYPVQWR
-57 ANVNGSW
+57 ANINGSW
-64 SGWMSVKGG
+64 SGWMKVKGS
-73 EAWRGSDGFRTF
+73 ESWRGSDGFRTF

-95 TSSKSITVGIETDSI
+95 TSSKSIIVGIETDSI

-173 RVSINGGG
+173 RVSVNGGG

-187 GASTS
+187 GTSTS

-229 KNKFTQDN
+229 KNKFIQDN

-292 TIYKSGTAP
+292 TIYKSGTVP

-322 KGVLNFTLTSKNSN
+322 KGVLNFTLTSRNSN
-336 ETTKTSSEAINVN
+336 GTTKTSSEAINVN

-382 IPDGSKVTRV
+382 IPDGIKVTRV

-417 WTKIADLST
+417 WTKIADLPT

-577 FINKYGVGVNGVAAS
+577 FINKYGVGVNGVAADS
-592 SSYSIDVNGAARI
+592 SN
-605 RGSLTTDKGVAIT
+605 SLKIKGNANVA
-618 TVGTSWIG
+618 
-626 GKTHTNLLNFTGN
+626 
-639 STGSYHPM
+639 
-647 IRYTHNSGNVTN
+647 
-659 IGAYQDRI
+659 
-667 GFYGYKAAT
+667 
-676 TANQTDVAAFLDTSD
+676 
-691 NSFVVSGTLKA
+691 GTLNA
-702 ANVTIG
+702 TNVQVG
-708 GANVYHTGR
+708 GNNVYHTGR

-722 DIGALPSSGGIISS
+722 DIGASPTSHNHFNCGIIDAKDLNNYTTEGLQGVTNNNCTNQPASGYFYIFNMKYNN
-736 STLPQLTIK
+736 TNIK
-745 NPSGQAADL
+745 QIAYGYNQQKMYTRHRYNGTWSGWQ
-754 LFDRGSN
+754 
-761 ANWKITTTGGNFRLQ
+761 KV
-776 CDYTSGKVPLY
+776 YTSDNKPTPTEIGAIPEANREIRFL
-787 DVMRLDYNTGNVWFK
+787 GNVK
-802 GCGYTDSGIFLL
+802 SGTVIFDKT
-814 PNNMKLYVE
+814 KL
-823 WYEVAKNSSR
+823 KNGVKVSF
-833 RITLPTGLYK
+833 
-843 SRVLPPMT
+843 MT
-851 SNYVTQ
+851 SNKMGTDSWHYAINGKWTDGWTMSQEAKYVFDFTKIKPD
-857 GNYNAYSTVN
+857 GSVWLYEVSVFN
-867 TIAVSHWDL
+867 TYRESIGSRRCDGA
-876 SGVTL
+876 
-881 LNYDSSKPARVML
+881 SKL
-894 WVIGE
+894 YIGELNTLMVYLDHATNVCDNLTALIEYY

>member
-42 GQYSTSYYGYPVQWR
+42 GQYATSFYGYPVQWR
-57 ANVNGSW
+57 ANINGSW
-64 SGWMSVKGG
+64 SGWMKVKGS
-73 EAWRGSDGFRTF
+73 ESWRGSDGFRTF

-173 RVSINGGG
+173 RVSVNGGG

-187 GASTS
+187 GSSTS

-229 KNKFTQDN
+229 KNKFIQDN

-292 TIYKSGTAP
+292 KIWRTGEATPA
-301 STPYVKF
+301 STQPYVKF
-308 DDIKKVFATTTNKG
+308 DDIKKVFATATNKG
-322 KGVLNFTLTSKNSN
+322 KGVLNFTLTSRNSN
-336 ETTKTSSEAINVN
+336 GTTKTSSEAINVN

-382 IPDGSKVTRV
+382 IPDGSKVTRA

-417 WTKIADLST
+417 WTKIADLPT

-501 PNINTKGTW
+501 HNINTKGIW

-521 VSSGNLSVAQTS
+521 VSSGNLSVAQTP

-577 FINKYGVGVNGVAAS
+577 FINKYGVGVNGVAADS
-592 SSYSIDVNGAARI
+592 SN
-605 RGSLTTDKGVAIT
+605 SLKIKGNA
-618 TVGTSWIG
+618 
-626 GKTHTNLLNFTGN
+626 
-639 STGSYHPM
+639 
-647 IRYTHNSGNVTN
+647 N
-659 IGAYQDRI
+659 IA
-667 GFYGYKAAT
+667 
-676 TANQTDVAAFLDTSD
+676 
-691 NSFVVSGTLKA
+691 GTLNA
-702 ANVTIG
+702 TNVQVG
-708 GANVYHTGR
+708 GNNVYHTGR

-722 DIGALPSSGGIISS
+722 DIGASPTSHNHFNCGIIDAKDLNNYTTEGLQGVTNNNCTNQPASGYFYIFNMKYNN
-736 STLPQLTIK
+736 TNIK
-745 NPSGQAADL
+745 QIAYGYNQQKMYTRHRYNGTWSGWQ
-754 LFDRGSN
+754 
-761 ANWKITTTGGNFRLQ
+761 KV
-776 CDYTSGKVPLY
+776 YTSDNKPTPTEIGAIPESNREIRFL
-787 DVMRLDYNTGNVWFK
+787 GNVK
-802 GCGYTDSGIFLL
+802 SGTVIFDKT
-814 PNNMKLYVE
+814 KL
-823 WYEVAKNSSR
+823 KNGVKVSF
-833 RITLPTGLYK
+833 
-843 SRVLPPMT
+843 MT
-851 SNYVTQ
+851 SNKMGTDSWHYAINGKWTDGWTMSQEAKYVFDFTKIKPD
-857 GNYNAYSTVN
+857 GSVWLYEVSVFN
-867 TIAVSHWDL
+867 TYRESIGSRRCDGA
-876 SGVTL
+876 
-881 LNYDSSKPARVML
+881 SKL
-894 WVIGE
+894 YIGELNTLMVYLDHATNVCDNLTALIEYY

>member
-1 MALIASGIHGSSPG
+1 MALIASGIHGSGPG

-42 GQYSTSYYGYPVQWR
+42 GQYSTSYYAYPVQWR

-152 ATQLVIKTPAASDT
+152 TTQLVIKTPAASDT

-173 RVSINGGG
+173 RVSVNGGG

-187 GASTS
+187 GSSTI

-206 KYVVDAYDSV
+206 KYVVDAYDSI

-229 KNKFTQDN
+229 KNKFIQDN

-248 TTIAFTYSGASNT
+248 TIIAFTYSGSSNT

-267 TKTLSCDNGITVY
+267 TKTLSCDSGITIY

-322 KGVLNFTLTSKNSN
+322 KGVLNFTLTSRNSN
-336 ETTKTSSEAINVN
+336 GTTKTSSEAINVN

-382 IPDGSKVTRV
+382 IPDGTKVTRV
-392 KWSSVTGKLGEA
+392 KWSSITGKLGEA

-417 WTKIADLST
+417 WTKIADLPT

-459 SEATTSAQTLHYY
+459 SEAITSAQTLHFY

-478 QGTITRAA
+478 QVTITRAA

-521 VSSGNLSVAQTS
+521 VSSGNLSVAQTP
-533 QTLKLTGLTD
+533 QTLKLIGLTD

-577 FINKYGVGVNGVAAS
+577 FINKYGVGVNGVAADS
-592 SSYSIDVNGAARI
+592 SN
-605 RGSLTTDKGVAIT
+605 SLKVKGNANVA
-618 TVGTSWIG
+618 GT
-626 GKTHTNLLNFTGN
+626 L
-639 STGSYHPM
+639 
-647 IRYTHNSGNVTN
+647 NVTN
-659 IGAYQDRI
+659 VQ
-667 GFYGYKAAT
+667 
-676 TANQTDVAAFLDTSD
+676 V
-691 NSFVVSGTLKA
+691 
-702 ANVTIG
+702 G
-708 GANVYHTGR
+708 GNNVYHTGR

-722 DIGALPSSGGIISS
+722 DIGASPSSHAHSS
-736 STLPQLTIK
+736 
-745 NPSGQAADL
+745 
-754 LFDRGSN
+754 
-761 ANWKITTTGGNFRLQ
+761 
-776 CDYTSGKVPLY
+776 
-787 DVMRLDYNTGNVWFK
+787 
-802 GCGYTDSGIFLL
+802 
-814 PNNMKLYVE
+814 
-823 WYEVAKNSSR
+823 
-833 RITLPTGLYK
+833 
-843 SRVLPPMT
+843 
-851 SNYVTQ
+851 
-857 GNYNAYSTVN
+857 
-867 TIAVSHWDL
+867 IAVSDVRNTNPTPNDYGDRAISTFFNNQYGDGWR
-876 SGVTL
+876 SGVTVKGWSDGYCTWQLSNPSSTAVSEQLKFRAGIGTTWNPWRKIYHEGNKPTPAEIGTSNVKYVLLGTGTKFDIVPPNTNANFIRCTFSCGNKQEMSSMYVNVNEKYVTDWTVGGSFSMVIEFMKVHSSQYVMSMNVHCALRNSSTSYRLTTSTNL
-881 LNYDSSKPARVML
+881 LNYSTIQKITFEHSQAGYKLENCAYTL
-894 WVIGE
+894 EWY

>member
-1 MALIASGIHGSSPG
+1 MALIASGIHGSGPG
-15 MSYEFYAEQTSGSG
+15 MSYEFYAEQTAGSG

-42 GQYSTSYYGYPVQWR
+42 GQYSTSYYAYPVQWR

-152 ATQLVIKTPAASDT
+152 TTQLVIKTPAASDT

-173 RVSINGGG
+173 RVSVNGGG

-187 GASTS
+187 GSSTS

-229 KNKFTQDN
+229 KNKFIQDN

-292 TIYKSGTAP
+292 KIWRTGEATPA
-301 STPYVKF
+301 STQPYVRF

-322 KGVLNFTLTSKNSN
+322 KGVLNFTLTSRNSN
-336 ETTKTSSEAINVN
+336 GTTKTSSEAINVN

-382 IPDGSKVTRV
+382 IPDGTKVTRV

-417 WTKIADLST
+417 WTKIADLPT

-521 VSSGNLSVAQTS
+521 VSSGNLSVAQTL

-577 FINKYGVGVNGVAAS
+577 FINKYGVGVNGVVADS
-592 SSYSIDVNGAARI
+592 SN
-605 RGSLTTDKGVAIT
+605 SLKIKGNANVA
-618 TVGTSWIG
+618 
-626 GKTHTNLLNFTGN
+626 
-639 STGSYHPM
+639 
-647 IRYTHNSGNVTN
+647 
-659 IGAYQDRI
+659 
-667 GFYGYKAAT
+667 
-676 TANQTDVAAFLDTSD
+676 
-691 NSFVVSGTLKA
+691 GTLNA
-702 ANVTIG
+702 TNVQVG
-708 GANVYHTGR
+708 GNNVYHTGR

-722 DIGALPSSGGIISS
+722 DIGASPTSHNHFNCGIIDAKDLNNYTTEGLQGVTNNNCTNQPASGYFYIFNMKYNN
-736 STLPQLTIK
+736 TNIK
-745 NPSGQAADL
+745 QIAYGYNQQKMYTRHRYNGTWSGWQ
-754 LFDRGSN
+754 
-761 ANWKITTTGGNFRLQ
+761 KV
-776 CDYTSGKVPLY
+776 YTSDNKPTPTEIGAIPEANREIRFL
-787 DVMRLDYNTGNVWFK
+787 GNVK
-802 GCGYTDSGIFLL
+802 SGTVIFDKT
-814 PNNMKLYVE
+814 KL
-823 WYEVAKNSSR
+823 KNGVKVSF
-833 RITLPTGLYK
+833 
-843 SRVLPPMT
+843 MT
-851 SNYVTQ
+851 SNKMGTDSWHYAINGKWTDGWTMSQEAKYVFDFTKIKPD
-857 GNYNAYSTVN
+857 GSVWLYEVSVFN
-867 TIAVSHWDL
+867 TYRESIGSRRCDGA
-876 SGVTL
+876 
-881 LNYDSSKPARVML
+881 SKL
-894 WVIGE
+894 YIGELNTLMVYLDHATNVCDNLTALIEYY

>member
-42 GQYSTSYYGYPVQWR
+42 GQYATSFYGYPVQWR
-57 ANVNGSW
+57 ANINGSW
-64 SGWMSVKGG
+64 SGWMKVKGS
-73 EAWRGSDGFRTF
+73 ESWRGSDGFRTF

-95 TSSKSITVGIETDSI
+95 TSSKSIIVGIETDSI

-173 RVSINGGG
+173 RVSVNGGG

-187 GASTS
+187 GTSTS

-229 KNKFTQDN
+229 KNKFIQDN

-292 TIYKSGTAP
+292 TIYKSGTVP

-322 KGVLNFTLTSKNSN
+322 KGVLNFTLTSRNSN
-336 ETTKTSSEAINVN
+336 GTTKTSSEAINVN

-382 IPDGSKVTRV
+382 IPDGIKVTRV

-417 WTKIADLST
+417 WTKIADLPT

-577 FINKYGVGVNGVAAS
+577 FINKYGVGVNGVAADS
-592 SSYSIDVNGAARI
+592 SN
-605 RGSLTTDKGVAIT
+605 SLKIKGNA
-618 TVGTSWIG
+618 
-626 GKTHTNLLNFTGN
+626 
-639 STGSYHPM
+639 
-647 IRYTHNSGNVTN
+647 N
-659 IGAYQDRI
+659 IA
-667 GFYGYKAAT
+667 
-676 TANQTDVAAFLDTSD
+676 
-691 NSFVVSGTLKA
+691 GTLNA
-702 ANVTIG
+702 TNVQVG
-708 GANVYHTGR
+708 GNNVYHTGR

-722 DIGALPSSGGIISS
+722 DIGASPTSHNHFNCGIIDAKDLNNYTTEGLQGVTNNNCTNQPASGYFYIFNMKYNN
-736 STLPQLTIK
+736 TNIK
-745 NPSGQAADL
+745 QIAYGYNQQKMYTRHRYNGTWSGWQ
-754 LFDRGSN
+754 
-761 ANWKITTTGGNFRLQ
+761 KV
-776 CDYTSGKVPLY
+776 YTSDNKPTPTEIGAIPEANREIRFL
-787 DVMRLDYNTGNVWFK
+787 GNVK
-802 GCGYTDSGIFLL
+802 SGTVIFDKT
-814 PNNMKLYVE
+814 KL
-823 WYEVAKNSSR
+823 KNGVKVSF
-833 RITLPTGLYK
+833 
-843 SRVLPPMT
+843 MT
-851 SNYVTQ
+851 SNKMGTDSWHYAINGKWTDGWTMSQEAKYVFDFTKIKPD
-857 GNYNAYSTVN
+857 GSVWLYEVSVFN
-867 TIAVSHWDL
+867 TYRESIGSRRCDGA
-876 SGVTL
+876 
-881 LNYDSSKPARVML
+881 SKL
-894 WVIGE
+894 YIGELNTLMVYLDHATNVCDNLTALIEYY